1 MGNKTFR
8 KATLWLLVLFAVF
21 LFAPFSSSADD
32 GYDAHFFIRYDS
44 STQTEDGTTSYH
56 PSHYFP
62 VGTTAS
68 DYVYGS
74 GGSDYTSVDGKV
86 LTKSAYVAGA
96 EKIITG
102 GNVNLYDSFGTE
114 ANTEALH
121 KYFKTVYDNILQE
134 PSRDVIQTSIGKAL
148 GAKYA
153 TLYAKGEID
162 VLWYVSKAE
171 SSYVNVDGVVYYVK
185 TGQVVDKPETDSG
198 SVEID
203 GIKNL
208 KGRNFKKGDSWS
220 FAIKADSAD
229 APMPEKSTVS
239 IQPEDDAV
247 EYFTFG
253 EIHFTRADL
262 AGTNSK
268 TFRYTITES
277 GSVANVT
284 NDSAT
289 HTVNVTVSYD
299 RNTKKLSVK
308 AAYLNGG
315 KSGSSAEFN
324 NEYHKPVT
332 SVQGKKVWADSNDRS
347 QMRPEFI
354 TIHLLRNGEEIKTK
368 TVTEANDWKWT
379 FDNLDKFD
387 ANDKE
392 YKYTIKEDTVPFYTS
407 AESKDADGNTVITN
421 TYKPEKLEL
430 KGDSALKV
438 TKVVVGKKSAEPF
451 TFKLTAAE
459 NYGDAVKMPAN
470 TEVKTS
476 DSIPADGAETK
487 SFQPVEITKAGTY
500 QFKVK
505 ETTTTTAGGWDYDN
519 RERTLTVKVADN
531 KGHLEVVDADS
542 TLSATVTNTFTPA
555 VMDGDTAITG
565 LKTLIGRNMLKDEE
579 FNFTLK
585 AGDEA
590 TQKAIDEKDIVLGST
605 NARVSTLADGSTTT
619 FMFGRAEF
627 SKEGEYTFIVTEKDG
642 GKPGMKYDTEGKILK
657 VKVSKEDGVLKA
669 VQMNSP
675 SYKNVYEAAGEY
687 TPAGTKT
694 LLSENG
700 NKLSVKD
707 GQFEF
712 NVYYSGHE
720 DQEPVTT
727 GTTGSGKDAPIH
739 FGTLSYSI
747 SDLEK
752 LVAKGYA
759 DKKVLASGA
768 EYSINYAVTEK
779 ETGNSALQQNTQTQ
793 TFRVVVK
800 DNGTGKLTVES
811 GTGKKLNFENVYK
824 SEKATV
830 NFEGLKVLEGRS
842 LKAGEFTF
850 KVASADAD
858 TPMPEAREAQNK
870 ANGSVNFGTITYGK
884 DDLGDA
890 TEKTFTYKITESGN
904 HPGVSNDTETK
915 TVKVTVKDDGKGH
928 ITAELNPKAAPL
940 FTFNNTYRTT
950 SQDSS
955 VTGQVSIKKAL
966 AGRAMEDGEFHF
978 VLKDEKGKTV
988 GNATNDKDGNIT
1000 FPALTFQNVG
1010 TYNYTVEEVAG
1021 NDSHIT
1027 YDTTSY
1033 RVSAVVTDNLDGT
1046 LKVTWKSGTGTIL
1059 FKNTYSVDPTEATPS
1074 VEKEIIGENPAK
1086 DSTFRF
1092 TLTGTDNAPM
1102 PKGSVDGEKTETI
1115 TGEGQTEFGKI
1126 TFTQAGTYT
1135 YKVTEKLGNEAS
1147 YNYDSTEY
1155 TLTYKVTDV
1164 RGELKAEQSIT
1175 TGGKSANAMVFTNEY
1190 APASMEGDAAITGTK
1205 ELVGRSMQAD
1215 EQFEFT
1221 LKAGDEATQKAIDE
1235 KDIVLT
1241 DTDASLSGMKDGEK
1255 ATFSFGR
1262 AEFSKEGEYTFT
1274 ATEKDGRKAGMT
1286 YDTAAKTFK
1295 VKVFKKNG
1303 VMSTVQENQPT
1314 FKNTYEASGEYTP
1327 AGTKTLLNE
1336 NGNKLSVKDNQF
1348 KFSVYYAGHEE
1359 GEPVITGTTA
1369 GGKDAAIQ
1377 FGKLSYT
1384 ISDLEKLVAKGYAD
1398 KKVLEDGAEYSINY
1412 AVTEN
1417 ATGNSAL
1424 QQNTQVQ
1431 TFRVVVTDNGS
1442 GNLATKSV
1450 YGQKI
1455 AFENLYKS
1463 DKATVNFEGQKVL
1476 EGRKLKA
1483 DEFSFK
1489 FTSDE
1494 ANAPM
1499 PEQTEVQNK
1508 ADGSV
1513 NFGAITYGKN
1523 DLGDATEKTFTYKV
1537 KESGNQ
1543 PGVSNDTETKIVKVT
1558 VKDDG
1563 KGHITAETN
1572 PNTAPLFTFNNTYS
1586 TTSQDSSVTGQ
1597 VQMKKALTGRAL
1609 KDGEFHFVLK
1619 NEAGKEV
1626 GKAVND
1632 KDGNITF
1639 PKLTFKNV
1647 GTYNYTVEEVAGNDR
1662 HITYDTTSYAV
1673 SAVVTDNLDGTLK
1686 VTWNSGTGNIQFRN
1700 TYTVDSTNATPS
1712 VEKKIAGG
1720 NPAKDSTFR
1729 FTLTGKDNAP
1739 MPEGSK
1745 DGVKS
1750 ASITGEGKADFGKI
1764 TFDKAGTYTYKV
1776 SEKIGSESSYNY
1788 DATEY
1793 TLTYKVKDV
1802 DGELKAEKSI
1812 TAGGKSADSM
1822 VFTNKYAPAS
1832 LDGDTALTGTK
1843 TLIGRNML
1851 KDEEFNFTLKA
1862 GDEATQ
1868 KAIDEKDIVLGS
1880 TNARVSILSN
1890 GSTTTFMFG
1899 RAEFAKEG
1907 EYTFL
1912 VTERDGGKPG
1922 MKYDTESKNLK
1933 VKVSKVNGIMTAVQ
1947 EKTPAFKNTYEASG
1961 EYTPEGSKTLL
1972 NENGNKMSVKDDQFK
1987 FSVYYAG
1994 HEDQDPIITGTTGNG
2009 KYAPIHF
2016 GTLSYTI
2023 SGLEKLVAKGYADKK
2038 VLANGAEYSINYGV
2052 TENATGNSA
2061 LQQNTQTQTFRVVVK
2076 DNGTGK
2082 LTVESGT
2089 GKKLNFENVY
2099 KSEKATVNFEG
2110 LKVLEGRSLKAGE
2123 FSFKIASDDANAPM
2137 PEQTEVKNHANGSV
2151 NFGTITYGKNDLG
2164 DATEKT
2170 FTYKVTESGNHPGV
2184 ANDTETKTVKV
2195 TVKDDGKGHI
2205 TAETNPNAAPLF
2217 AFNNTYSTQPM
2228 DSSVTGQ
2235 VQIKKALAGR
2245 SMEEGEFHFVLKNEE
2260 GKTVDNAVND
2270 KDGNITFKKLTFKNV
2285 GTYNYTVEEVAG
2297 NDRHITYDKN
2307 SYNVSAAVTD
2317 NLDGTLKVTW
2327 TSGTGAILFKNTYTV
2342 DPTDATPSVE
2352 KKIAGGNPAKDSTF
2366 RFTLTGKDNAPM
2378 PEGSKDSVKSAS
2390 ITGEGKADFGKIT
2403 FDKAGTYT
2411 YKVAEENGNESS
2423 YNYDSTEYTLTYKVT
2438 DVKGELKAE
2447 QSITAGDKSAD
2458 EMVFTNEYAPASMDG
2473 DTAITG
2479 TKELTGRSMLKDEK
2493 FEFTLK
2499 AGDEETQKAIDEKD
2513 IVLDDTHASLSGM
2526 RDGQKSTFS
2535 FGRAEFSKEGEYT
2548 FTVTEK
2554 DGGKAGM
2561 TYDTKEKTFK
2571 VKVAK
2576 ENGIMTAVQ
2585 EETPTFKNVYEASGE
2600 YTPAGTKTLL
2610 SENGNKLSVKD
2621 NQFKFSVYYAGH
2633 EDQKPVTTG
2642 VTTSGKDAAIHFG
2655 TLSYTVSDLE
2665 KLVAKGYAAKTAKDD
2680 GAEYSIN
2687 YAVTENATGNS
2698 ALQQNTQVQTFRVV
2712 VTDNGSGNLAT
2723 KSVYGQKIA
2732 FENLY
2737 KSDKATV
2744 NFEGQKVLEGRKLK
2758 ADEFSFKFTSD
2769 EANAPMPE
2777 QAEVKNKANG
2787 QISFGTVTYGKDD
2800 LGDETEKTFTYKVKE
2815 SGNRPGVA
2823 NDTETKT
2830 VKVTVK
2836 DDGKGHITAET
2847 DPKTAPL
2854 FAFSNTYSTKP
2865 MDSSV
2870 TDQVQMKKVIVGR
2883 AMEEGEFHF
2892 VLKNEEGKTLDNA
2905 VNDKAGN
2912 ITFDKLTFKKV
2923 GTYNYTVEEVA
2934 GNDRHITYDATPY
2947 TISAIVTDNLDG
2959 TLKVTWKSGTGA
2971 ILFKNTYTPDSTDAA
2986 PSVEKKIAGKNPAKD
3001 STFRFTLTGK
3011 DNAPMPE
3018 GSKDDRKT
3026 VKITGEGKADFGKI
3040 NFTRAGTYTYKVAEE
3055 NGNESSYN
3063 YDSTEYTLTYKV
3075 TDVRGTL
3082 KAEQSITA
3090 GGKSADAMV
3099 FTNKYAPASM
3109 EGDAA
3114 ITGTKELAGR
3124 SMQKNEKFEF
3134 TLKAGDE
3141 ATQKAIDEKDIVLDD
3156 THASLSGMRD
3166 GQKSTFSFGRAEFS
3180 KEGEYTFTVTEKDG
3194 GKTGMT
3200 YDTKEKT
3207 FKVKV
3212 AKENG
3217 IMTAVQ
3223 EETPTFKNVYEASGE
3238 FTPAGTKTLL
3248 SENGNKLSVKDNQ
3261 FKFSVYYAGHT
3272 DGEAVTTGTTG
3283 SGKEAEIHFGKISYT
3298 ISELEK
3304 LVQNGY
3310 ANKVEIDGGTRY
3322 VINYVVTENPSDNDA
3337 MQQNTEAKGV
3347 QVFVE
3352 DNGDGTLSVESE
3364 GADHLDFENRYKSGE
3379 AKVALEGLK
3388 VLEGRSLQAE
3398 EFTFTLTSEDADAPM
3413 PEKSEVK
3420 NDAKGQI
3427 NFGTITYGKDDLG
3440 DATEKT
3446 FTYQVKESGE
3456 QPGVA
3461 NDTETKTVKVTVKD
3475 DGEGHITAETE
3486 PKEAPL
3492 FAFNNTYSTTSKESS
3507 VTDTVKIRKTLTG
3520 RKLKNK
3526 EFTFVLKDKD
3536 GKNVAE
3542 AKNNADGKVTFKS
3555 LTFDEV
3561 GTYNYIVKEVK
3572 GNAKHVTYD
3581 ANAYKVTATVTDNLD
3596 GTLSVKW
3603 STGTKKEIRFYNR
3616 YKTKTVT
3623 SNSNGK
3629 HGGKADNNNIGP
3641 FTGDDSNAD
3650 LYLGLMGASAAVL
3663 AALAGS
3669 RKKRKL

>member
-1 MGNKTFR
+1 M
-8 KATLWLLVLFAVF
+8 LVLFVVF
-21 LFAPFSSSADD
+21 CFAPFSSSADD
-32 GYDAHFFIRYDS
+32 GRAERNVTGTVQAARKAVSSVIGDVEPAPVLGSGYDAHFFIRYDS
-44 STQTEDGTTSYH
+44 STQTEDGTTHYS
-56 PSHYFP
+56 PKHYFP

-68 DYVYGS
+68 GYVYGS

-86 LTKSAYVAGA
+86 LTKSAYVPGA
-96 EKIITG
+96 EAAITG
-102 GNVNLYDSFGTE
+102 GNVNLYDSFD
-114 ANTEALH
+114 TEALH
-121 KYFKTVYDNILQE
+121 TYFKTVYDNILRK
-134 PSRDVIQTSIGKAL
+134 PSRDVIQASIEKAL

-153 TLYAKGEID
+153 AMYAKGEID
-162 VLWYVSKAE
+162 VLWYVSKDE
-171 SSYVNVDGVVYYVK
+171 SPYVNVDGVVYYVK

-198 SVEID
+198 TVEID

-208 KGRNFKKGDSWS
+208 KGRNFKKGDSWN
-220 FAIKADSAD
+220 FAIKADTDD
-229 APMPEKSTVS
+229 APMPEKTTAR
-239 IQPEDDAV
+239 IQPEDGAV

-253 EIHFTRADL
+253 EIRFTRADL
-262 AGTNSK
+262 KGSNSR

-277 GSVANVT
+277 GSEANVT
-284 NDSAT
+284 NDSAS

-299 RNTKKLSVK
+299 RNKSKLSAK
-308 AAYLNGG
+308 AEYLNGG

-332 SVQGKKVWADSNDRS
+332 RVQVEKVWSDSNDRS
-347 QMRPEFI
+347 QMRPESI

-368 TVTEANDWKWT
+368 TVTEADDWKWT

-407 AESKDADGNTVITN
+407 AESTDADGNTVITN

-430 KGDSALKV
+430 KGDAALKV

-500 QFKVK
+500 KFKVK

-555 VMDGDTAITG
+555 VMDGDTAIIG

-585 AGDEA
+585 AGDAA

-642 GKPGMKYDTEGKILK
+642 GKPGMKYDTEGKVLK

-694 LLSENG
+694 LLNENG

-720 DQEPVTT
+720 DREPVTT

-739 FGTLSYSI
+739 FGTLSYTI

-759 DKKVLASGA
+759 DKKVLANGA
-768 EYSINYAVTEK
+768 EYSINYTVTEK

-793 TFRVVVK
+793 TFRVVMK
-800 DNGTGKLTVES
+800 DNGTGKLTVKS
-811 GTGKKLNFENVYK
+811 GTGKKLNFENEYK

-830 NFEGLKVLEGRS
+830 NFEGLKVLEGRN
-842 LKAGEFTF
+842 LKADEFTF
-850 KVASADAD
+850 KVTSDDADA
-858 TPMPEAREAQNK
+858 PMPKAREAQNR
-870 ANGSVNFGTITYGK
+870 ANGSVNFGTVTYGK

-890 TEKTFTYKITESGN
+890 TEKTFTYKVSESGN
-904 HPGVSNDTETK
+904 HPGVSNDTATK

-928 ITAELNPKAAPL
+928 ITAETDPKAAPL
-940 FTFNNTYRTT
+940 FTFNNTYSTAP
-950 SQDSS
+950 QDSS
-955 VTGQVSIKKAL
+955 VTGQI
-966 AGRAMEDGEFHF
+966 
-978 VLKDEKGKTV
+978 
-988 GNATNDKDGNIT
+988 
-1000 FPALTFQNVG
+1000 
-1010 TYNYTVEEVAG
+1010 
-1021 NDSHIT
+1021 
-1027 YDTTSY
+1027 
-1033 RVSAVVTDNLDGT
+1033 
-1046 LKVTWKSGTGTIL
+1046 
-1059 FKNTYSVDPTEATPS
+1059 
-1074 VEKEIIGENPAK
+1074 
-1086 DSTFRF
+1086 
-1092 TLTGTDNAPM
+1092 
-1102 PKGSVDGEKTETI
+1102 
-1115 TGEGQTEFGKI
+1115 
-1126 TFTQAGTYT
+1126 
-1135 YKVTEKLGNEAS
+1135 
-1147 YNYDSTEY
+1147 
-1155 TLTYKVTDV
+1155 
-1164 RGELKAEQSIT
+1164 
-1175 TGGKSANAMVFTNEY
+1175 
-1190 APASMEGDAAITGTK
+1190 
-1205 ELVGRSMQAD
+1205 
-1215 EQFEFT
+1215 
-1221 LKAGDEATQKAIDE
+1221 
-1235 KDIVLT
+1235 
-1241 DTDASLSGMKDGEK
+1241 
-1255 ATFSFGR
+1255 
-1262 AEFSKEGEYTFT
+1262 
-1274 ATEKDGRKAGMT
+1274 
-1286 YDTAAKTFK
+1286 
-1295 VKVFKKNG
+1295 
-1303 VMSTVQENQPT
+1303 
-1314 FKNTYEASGEYTP
+1314 
-1327 AGTKTLLNE
+1327 
-1336 NGNKLSVKDNQF
+1336 
-1348 KFSVYYAGHEE
+1348 
-1359 GEPVITGTTA
+1359 
-1369 GGKDAAIQ
+1369 
-1377 FGKLSYT
+1377 
-1384 ISDLEKLVAKGYAD
+1384 
-1398 KKVLEDGAEYSINY
+1398 
-1412 AVTEN
+1412 
-1417 ATGNSAL
+1417 
-1424 QQNTQVQ
+1424 
-1431 TFRVVVTDNGS
+1431 
-1442 GNLATKSV
+1442 
-1450 YGQKI
+1450 
-1455 AFENLYKS
+1455 
-1463 DKATVNFEGQKVL
+1463 
-1476 EGRKLKA
+1476 
-1483 DEFSFK
+1483 
-1489 FTSDE
+1489 
-1494 ANAPM
+1494 
-1499 PEQTEVQNK
+1499 
-1508 ADGSV
+1508 
-1513 NFGAITYGKN
+1513 
-1523 DLGDATEKTFTYKV
+1523 
-1537 KESGNQ
+1537 
-1543 PGVSNDTETKIVKVT
+1543 
-1558 VKDDG
+1558 
-1563 KGHITAETN
+1563 
-1572 PNTAPLFTFNNTYS
+1572 
-1586 TTSQDSSVTGQ
+1586 
-1597 VQMKKALTGRAL
+1597 QMKKALTGRAL

-1639 PKLTFKNV
+1639 SKLTFRNV
-1647 GTYNYTVEEVAGNDR
+1647 GTYNYTVEEVPGNDR

-1686 VTWNSGTGNIQFRN
+1686 VTWKSGTGNIQFRN
-1700 TYTVDSTNATPS
+1700 TYTVDSTNVTPS
-1712 VEKKIAGG
+1712 VEKKISGKQ
-1720 NPAKDSTFR
+1720 PAKDSAFH
-1729 FTLTGKDNAP
+1729 FIITGTDNAP

-1745 DGVKS
+1745 NGKKS
-1750 ASITGEGKADFGKI
+1750 VSITGEGKADFGKI
-1764 TFDKAGTYTYKV
+1764 TFSQAGTYTYKV
-1776 SEKIGSESSYNY
+1776 TEKIGSESSYDY

-1793 TLTYKVKDV
+1793 ALTYKVKDV
-1802 DGELKAEKSI
+1802 DGKLKAEKSI
-1812 TAGGKSADSM
+1812 TAGGKSADRM

-1880 TNARVSILSN
+1880 TNARVSTLAD

-1912 VTERDGGKPG
+1912 VTEKDGGKPG
-1922 MKYDTESKNLK
+1922 MKYDTESKTLK
-1933 VKVSKVNGIMTAVQ
+1933 VKVSKENGIMTAVQ

-1961 EYTPEGSKTLL
+1961 EYTPAGSKTLL
-1972 NENGNKMSVKDDQFK
+1972 NENGNKMSVKDNQFK

-1994 HEDQDPIITGTTGNG
+1994 HEDLDPVITGTTGNG

-2023 SGLEKLVAKGYADKK
+2023 SDLEKLVAKGYADKK
-2038 VLANGAEYSINYGV
+2038 VLENGAEYSINYAV

-2076 DNGTGK
+2076 DNG
-2082 LTVESGT
+2082 SGNLAAKSIY
-2089 GKKLNFENVY
+2089 GQKIAFENLY
-2099 KSEKATVNFEG
+2099 KSDKATVNLAG
-2110 LKVLEGRSLKAGE
+2110 QKVLEGRTMKADE
-2123 FSFKIASDDANAPM
+2123 FSFKVTSDEANAPM
-2137 PEQTEVKNHANGSV
+2137 PEQTEVQNKADGSV
-2151 NFGTITYGKNDLG
+2151 NFGAITYGKNDLG

-2170 FTYKVTESGNHPGV
+2170 FTYKVKEYGNRPGVSNDTETKTVKVTVKDDGKGHITAETDPNTAPLFTFNNTYSTTSQESSVTGQVSIKKALAGRGMEDGEFHFVLKDENGKTVGNAVNDKAGNITFDKLTFKNAGTYNYTVEEVAGNDRHITYDATPYTISAIVTDNLDGTLKVTWKSGTGAILFKNTYTPDSTDAAPSVEKKIAGKNPAKNSTFHFTLTGKDNAPMPEGSKDGRKTVKITGEGKADFGKINFTRAGTYTYKVAEENGNESSYNYDSTEYTLTYKVTDVRGTLKAEQSITAGGKSADAMVFTNKYAPASMEGDAAITGTKELVGRSMLKDEKFEFVLKAGDAETQKAIDEKDIVLNDTNASLSGMKDGEKATFSFGRAEFSKEGEYTFTVTEKDGGKAGMTYDDNEKVLKVKVAKKNGVMTAVQEETPAFRNTYEAAGEYTPEGTKTLLSEKKNKLTIKAGEFKFSVYYAGHEDQKPVTTGVTTSGKDAAIHFGTLSYTVSDLEKLVAKGYAAKTAKDDGAEYSINYVVTENETDNSALQQNTQSTPFRVVVKDNAGGKLSVESGTGKKLDFENEYKSEKAAVSFEGLKVLEGRKLNADEFTFHVTSDDENAPMPEQPEVKNKANGRISFGTVTYGKDDLGDETEKTFTYKVKESGNRPGV

-2205 TAETNPNAAPLF
+2205 TAETDPKTAPLF
-2217 AFNNTYSTQPM
+2217 AFNNTYSTKPM
-2228 DSSVTGQ
+2228 DSAVTGQ

-2260 GKTVDNAVND
+2260 GKTLDNAVND
-2270 KDGNITFKKLTFKNV
+2270 KDGNITFKKLTFKKV

-2378 PEGSKDSVKSAS
+2378 PEGSKDGKKSTSVM
-2390 ITGEGKADFGKIT
+2390 GEGKADFGKIT

-2423 YNYDSTEYTLTYKVT
+2423 YNYDSNEYTLIYKVK

-2479 TKELTGRSMLKDEK
+2479 TKELAGRSMQKDEK

-2499 AGDEETQKAIDEKD
+2499 AGDETTQKAIDEKD
-2513 IVLDDTHASLSGM
+2513 IVLDDTSASLSGM

-2576 ENGIMTAVQ
+2576 ENGV
-2585 EETPTFKNVYEASGE
+2585 
-2600 YTPAGTKTLL
+2600 
-2610 SENGNKLSVKD
+2610 
-2621 NQFKFSVYYAGH
+2621 
-2633 EDQKPVTTG
+2633 
-2642 VTTSGKDAAIHFG
+2642 
-2655 TLSYTVSDLE
+2655 
-2665 KLVAKGYAAKTAKDD
+2665 
-2680 GAEYSIN
+2680 
-2687 YAVTENATGNS
+2687 
-2698 ALQQNTQVQTFRVV
+2698 
-2712 VTDNGSGNLAT
+2712 
-2723 KSVYGQKIA
+2723 
-2732 FENLY
+2732 
-2737 KSDKATV
+2737 
-2744 NFEGQKVLEGRKLK
+2744 
-2758 ADEFSFKFTSD
+2758 
-2769 EANAPMPE
+2769 
-2777 QAEVKNKANG
+2777 
-2787 QISFGTVTYGKDD
+2787 
-2800 LGDETEKTFTYKVKE
+2800 
-2815 SGNRPGVA
+2815 
-2823 NDTETKT
+2823 
-2830 VKVTVK
+2830 
-2836 DDGKGHITAET
+2836 
-2847 DPKTAPL
+2847 
-2854 FAFSNTYSTKP
+2854 
-2865 MDSSV
+2865 
-2870 TDQVQMKKVIVGR
+2870 
-2883 AMEEGEFHF
+2883 
-2892 VLKNEEGKTLDNA
+2892 
-2905 VNDKAGN
+2905 
-2912 ITFDKLTFKKV
+2912 
-2923 GTYNYTVEEVA
+2923 
-2934 GNDRHITYDATPY
+2934 
-2947 TISAIVTDNLDG
+2947 
-2959 TLKVTWKSGTGA
+2959 
-2971 ILFKNTYTPDSTDAA
+2971 
-2986 PSVEKKIAGKNPAKD
+2986 
-3001 STFRFTLTGK
+3001 
-3011 DNAPMPE
+3011 
-3018 GSKDDRKT
+3018 
-3026 VKITGEGKADFGKI
+3026 
-3040 NFTRAGTYTYKVAEE
+3040 
-3055 NGNESSYN
+3055 
-3063 YDSTEYTLTYKV
+3063 
-3075 TDVRGTL
+3075 
-3082 KAEQSITA
+3082 
-3090 GGKSADAMV
+3090 
-3099 FTNKYAPASM
+3099 
-3109 EGDAA
+3109 
-3114 ITGTKELAGR
+3114 
-3124 SMQKNEKFEF
+3124 
-3134 TLKAGDE
+3134 
-3141 ATQKAIDEKDIVLDD
+3141 
-3156 THASLSGMRD
+3156 
-3166 GQKSTFSFGRAEFS
+3166 
-3180 KEGEYTFTVTEKDG
+3180 
-3194 GKTGMT
+3194 
-3200 YDTKEKT
+3200 
-3207 FKVKV
+3207 
-3212 AKENG
+3212 
-3217 IMTAVQ
+3217 MTAVQ

-3283 SGKEAEIHFGKISYT
+3283 SGKDAEIGFGKLTYT
-3298 ISELEK
+3298 ISGLEK
-3304 LVQNGY
+3304 LVAKGY
-3310 ANKVEIDGGTRY
+3310 ADKAELDNGARYYID
-3322 VINYVVTENPSDNDA
+3322 YVVVENASENNA
-3337 MQQNTEAKGV
+3337 LQANTQAPT
-3347 QVFVE
+3347 FRVE
-3352 DNGDGTLSVESE
+3352 VTDNGDGTLT
-3364 GADHLDFENRYKSGE
+3364 AD
-3379 AKVALEGLK
+3379 
-3388 VLEGRSLQAE
+3388 
-3398 EFTFTLTSEDADAPM
+3398 
-3413 PEKSEVK
+3413 
-3420 NDAKGQI
+3420 
-3427 NFGTITYGKDDLG
+3427 
-3440 DATEKT
+3440 
-3446 FTYQVKESGE
+3446 
-3456 QPGVA
+3456 
-3461 NDTETKTVKVTVKD
+3461 
-3475 DGEGHITAETE
+3475 
-3486 PKEAPL
+3486 
-3492 FAFNNTYSTTSKESS
+3492 SKESS

-3572 GNAKHVTYD
+3572 GNAKRVSYD
-3581 ANAYKVTATVTDNLD
+3581 ANAYNVTATVTDNLD

-3603 STGTKKEIRFYNR
+3603 STGTKKEIHFYNR
-3616 YKTKTVT
+3616 YKKKTVT
-3623 SNSNGK
+3623 PNPSGK

-3650 LYLGLMGASAAVL
+3650 LYLGLMGASAAIL

>member
-1 MGNKTFR
+1 MGNKISR

-96 EKIITG
+96 EKVITE
-102 GNVNLYDSFGTE
+102 GNVNLYDSFDTE
-114 ANTEALH
+114 TNTEALH
-121 KYFKTVYDNILQE
+121 KYFKTVYDNILQK

-239 IQPEDDAV
+239 IQPDDDAV

-253 EIHFTRADL
+253 EVHFTRADL
-262 AGTNSK
+262 KGASSK

-347 QMRPEFI
+347 QMRPESI

-368 TVTEANDWKWT
+368 MVTEANDWKWT

-430 KGDSALKV
+430 KGDSALKI

-459 NYGDAVKMPAN
+459 NYGGAVKMPAN

-720 DQEPVTT
+720 DREPVTT

-739 FGTLSYSI
+739 FGTLSYTI

-850 KVASADAD
+850 KVAPADAD

-890 TEKTFTYKITESGN
+890 TEKAFTYKITESGN
-904 HPGVSNDTETK
+904 HPGVANDTETK

-928 ITAELNPKAAPL
+928 ITAETDP
-940 FTFNNTYRTT
+940 
-950 SQDSS
+950 
-955 VTGQVSIKKAL
+955 
-966 AGRAMEDGEFHF
+966 
-978 VLKDEKGKTV
+978 
-988 GNATNDKDGNIT
+988 NA
-1000 FPALTFQNVG
+1000 
-1010 TYNYTVEEVAG
+1010 
-1021 NDSHIT
+1021 
-1027 YDTTSY
+1027 
-1033 RVSAVVTDNLDGT
+1033 
-1046 LKVTWKSGTGTIL
+1046 
-1059 FKNTYSVDPTEATPS
+1059 
-1074 VEKEIIGENPAK
+1074 
-1086 DSTFRF
+1086 
-1092 TLTGTDNAPM
+1092 
-1102 PKGSVDGEKTETI
+1102 
-1115 TGEGQTEFGKI
+1115 
-1126 TFTQAGTYT
+1126 
-1135 YKVTEKLGNEAS
+1135 
-1147 YNYDSTEY
+1147 
-1155 TLTYKVTDV
+1155 
-1164 RGELKAEQSIT
+1164 
-1175 TGGKSANAMVFTNEY
+1175 
-1190 APASMEGDAAITGTK
+1190 
-1205 ELVGRSMQAD
+1205 
-1215 EQFEFT
+1215 
-1221 LKAGDEATQKAIDE
+1221 
-1235 KDIVLT
+1235 
-1241 DTDASLSGMKDGEK
+1241 
-1255 ATFSFGR
+1255 
-1262 AEFSKEGEYTFT
+1262 
-1274 ATEKDGRKAGMT
+1274 
-1286 YDTAAKTFK
+1286 
-1295 VKVFKKNG
+1295 
-1303 VMSTVQENQPT
+1303 
-1314 FKNTYEASGEYTP
+1314 
-1327 AGTKTLLNE
+1327 
-1336 NGNKLSVKDNQF
+1336 
-1348 KFSVYYAGHEE
+1348 
-1359 GEPVITGTTA
+1359 
-1369 GGKDAAIQ
+1369 
-1377 FGKLSYT
+1377 
-1384 ISDLEKLVAKGYAD
+1384 
-1398 KKVLEDGAEYSINY
+1398 
-1412 AVTEN
+1412 
-1417 ATGNSAL
+1417 
-1424 QQNTQVQ
+1424 
-1431 TFRVVVTDNGS
+1431 
-1442 GNLATKSV
+1442 
-1450 YGQKI
+1450 
-1455 AFENLYKS
+1455 
-1463 DKATVNFEGQKVL
+1463 
-1476 EGRKLKA
+1476 
-1483 DEFSFK
+1483 
-1489 FTSDE
+1489 
-1494 ANAPM
+1494 
-1499 PEQTEVQNK
+1499 
-1508 ADGSV
+1508 
-1513 NFGAITYGKN
+1513 
-1523 DLGDATEKTFTYKV
+1523 
-1537 KESGNQ
+1537 
-1543 PGVSNDTETKIVKVT
+1543 
-1558 VKDDG
+1558 
-1563 KGHITAETN
+1563 
-1572 PNTAPLFTFNNTYS
+1572 APLFTFNNTYS

-1647 GTYNYTVEEVAGNDR
+1647 GTYNYTVEEVPGNDR
-1662 HITYDTTSYAV
+1662 HITYDTTSYSV

-1712 VEKKIAGG
+1712 VEKKISGKQ
-1720 NPAKDSTFR
+1720 PAKDSTFH
-1729 FTLTGKDNAP
+1729 FTIIGTDNAP

-1745 DGVKS
+1745 DGTKS
-1750 ASITGEGKADFGKI
+1750 AAITGEGKADFGKI

-1812 TAGGKSADSM
+1812 TAGGKSADAMVFTNKYAPASLDGDTALTGTKTLIGRNMLKDEEFNFTLKAGDEATQKAIDEKDIVLGSTNARVSTLSNGSTTTFMFGRAEFAKEGEYTFLVTERDGGKPGMKYDTESKTLKVKVSKVNGIMTAVQEKTPAFKNTYEASGEYTPEGSKTLLNENGNKMSVKDDQFKFSVYYAGHEDQDSVITGTTGNGKYASIHFGTLSYTISDLEKLVAKGYADKKVLEDGAEYSINYAVTENAPKNSALQQNTQVQTFRVVVTDNGSGNLAAKSTYGQKIAFENLYKSDKATVNFEGQKVLEGRKLKADEFSFKFTSDEANAPMPEQTEVQNKADGSVSFGAITYGKNDLGDATEKTFTYKVKEYGNRPGVSNDTETKIVKVTVKDDGKGHITAETDPNTAPLFTFNNTYSTASQDSSVTGQVSIKKALAGRGMEDGEFHFVLKNEAGKEIGKAVNDKDGNITFPKLTFKNVGTYNYTVEEVPGNDRHITYDTTSYAVSAVVTDNLDGTLKVTWKSGTGNIQFRNTYTVDSTNVTPSVEKKISGKQPAKDSTFHFTITGTDNAPMPEGGKEGKKSVSITGEGKADFGKITFSQAGTYTYKATEKIGSESSYDYDATEYTLTYKVKDVDGKLKAEKSITAGGISADSM

-1880 TNARVSILSN
+1880 TNARVSTLAD

-1912 VTERDGGKPG
+1912 VTEKDGGKPG
-1922 MKYDTESKNLK
+1922 MKYDTESKTLK
-1933 VKVSKVNGIMTAVQ
+1933 VKVSKENGIMTAVQ

-1961 EYTPEGSKTLL
+1961 EYTPAGSKTLL

-1994 HEDQDPIITGTTGNG
+1994 HEDLDPVITGTTGNG

-2023 SGLEKLVAKGYADKK
+2023 SDVEKLVAKGYADKK
-2038 VLANGAEYSINYGV
+2038 VRENGAEYSINYTV

-2076 DNGTGK
+2076 DHGTGE

-2089 GKKLNFENVY
+2089 GNKLNFENEY
-2099 KSEKATVNFEG
+2099 KSGKATVNFEG
-2110 LKVLEGRSLKAGE
+2110 LKVLEGRMLKADE
-2123 FSFKIASDDANAPM
+2123 FTFKIASDDANAPM
-2137 PEQTEVKNHANGSV
+2137 PKQTEVKNRANGSV
-2151 NFGTITYGKNDLG
+2151 NFGTITYGKDNLG

-2195 TVKDDGKGHI
+2195 TVTDDGKGHI
-2205 TAETNPNAAPLF
+2205 TAEMNPKAAPLF
-2217 AFNNTYSTQPM
+2217 TFNNTYSTTSEE
-2228 DSSVTGQ
+2228 SSVTGQ
-2235 VQIKKALAGR
+2235 VSIKKALAGR
-2245 SMEEGEFHFVLKNEE
+2245 TMEDGEFHFVLKDEN
-2260 GKTVDNAVND
+2260 GKTVGNAVND
-2270 KDGNITFKKLTFKNV
+2270 KAGNIIFDKLTFKNV
-2285 GTYNYTVEEVAG
+2285 GTYNYTVEEV
-2297 NDRHITYDKN
+2297 
-2307 SYNVSAAVTD
+2307 
-2317 NLDGTLKVTW
+2317 
-2327 TSGTGAILFKNTYTV
+2327 
-2342 DPTDATPSVE
+2342 P
-2352 KKIAGGNPAKDSTF
+2352 
-2366 RFTLTGKDNAPM
+2366 
-2378 PEGSKDSVKSAS
+2378 
-2390 ITGEGKADFGKIT
+2390 
-2403 FDKAGTYT
+2403 
-2411 YKVAEENGNESS
+2411 
-2423 YNYDSTEYTLTYKVT
+2423 
-2438 DVKGELKAE
+2438 
-2447 QSITAGDKSAD
+2447 
-2458 EMVFTNEYAPASMDG
+2458 
-2473 DTAITG
+2473 
-2479 TKELTGRSMLKDEK
+2479 
-2493 FEFTLK
+2493 
-2499 AGDEETQKAIDEKD
+2499 
-2513 IVLDDTHASLSGM
+2513 
-2526 RDGQKSTFS
+2526 
-2535 FGRAEFSKEGEYT
+2535 
-2548 FTVTEK
+2548 
-2554 DGGKAGM
+2554 
-2561 TYDTKEKTFK
+2561 
-2571 VKVAK
+2571 
-2576 ENGIMTAVQ
+2576 
-2585 EETPTFKNVYEASGE
+2585 
-2600 YTPAGTKTLL
+2600 
-2610 SENGNKLSVKD
+2610 
-2621 NQFKFSVYYAGH
+2621 
-2633 EDQKPVTTG
+2633 
-2642 VTTSGKDAAIHFG
+2642 
-2655 TLSYTVSDLE
+2655 
-2665 KLVAKGYAAKTAKDD
+2665 
-2680 GAEYSIN
+2680 
-2687 YAVTENATGNS
+2687 
-2698 ALQQNTQVQTFRVV
+2698 
-2712 VTDNGSGNLAT
+2712 
-2723 KSVYGQKIA
+2723 
-2732 FENLY
+2732 
-2737 KSDKATV
+2737 
-2744 NFEGQKVLEGRKLK
+2744 
-2758 ADEFSFKFTSD
+2758 
-2769 EANAPMPE
+2769 
-2777 QAEVKNKANG
+2777 
-2787 QISFGTVTYGKDD
+2787 
-2800 LGDETEKTFTYKVKE
+2800 
-2815 SGNRPGVA
+2815 
-2823 NDTETKT
+2823 
-2830 VKVTVK
+2830 
-2836 DDGKGHITAET
+2836 
-2847 DPKTAPL
+2847 
-2854 FAFSNTYSTKP
+2854 
-2865 MDSSV
+2865 
-2870 TDQVQMKKVIVGR
+2870 
-2883 AMEEGEFHF
+2883 
-2892 VLKNEEGKTLDNA
+2892 
-2905 VNDKAGN
+2905 
-2912 ITFDKLTFKKV
+2912 
-2923 GTYNYTVEEVA
+2923 

-2947 TISAIVTDNLDG
+2947 TISAVVTDNLDG

-2986 PSVEKKIAGKNPAKD
+2986 PSVEKKIAGKKPAKN
-3001 STFRFTLTGK
+3001 STFHFTLTGK

-3018 GSKDDRKT
+3018 GSKDGRKT

-3040 NFTRAGTYTYKVAEE
+3040 TFDKAGTYTYKVAEE

-3114 ITGTKELAGR
+3114 ITGTKELVGR
-3124 SMQKNEKFEF
+3124 SMLKDEKFEF
-3134 TLKAGDE
+3134 VLKAGNAE
-3141 ATQKAIDEKDIVLDD
+3141 TQKAIDEKEIVLDD
-3156 THASLSGMRD
+3156 TNASLSGMKD
-3166 GQKSTFSFGRAEFS
+3166 GEKATFSFGRAEFS

-3194 GKTGMT
+3194 GKAGMT
-3200 YDTKEKT
+3200 YDDNEKVL
-3207 FKVKV
+3207 KVKV
-3212 AKENG
+3212 SKKNG

-3223 EETPTFKNVYEASGE
+3223 EETPAFRNTYEAAGE
-3238 FTPAGTKTLL
+3238 YTPEGTKTLL
-3248 SENGNKLSVKDNQ
+3248 SEKKNKLTIKAGE
-3261 FKFSVYYAGHT
+3261 FKFSVYYAGHE
-3272 DGEAVTTGTTG
+3272 DQKPVTTGVTT
-3283 SGKEAEIHFGKISYT
+3283 SGKDAAIHFGTLSYT
-3298 ISELEK
+3298 VSDLEELVTK
-3304 LVQNGY
+3304 GY
-3310 ANKVEIDGGTRY
+3310 ADKAELDNGARYYID
-3322 VINYVVTENPSDNDA
+3322 YVVVENASENNA
-3337 MQQNTEAKGV
+3337 LQANTQAPT
-3347 QVFVE
+3347 FRVE
-3352 DNGDGTLSVESE
+3352 VTDNGDGTLTAESE
-3364 GADHLDFENRYKSGE
+3364 EGSKLAFENLYKSDKATVHFNGQ
-3379 AKVALEGLK
+3379 K
-3388 VLEGRSLQAE
+3388 VLEGRPLKAD
-3398 EFTFTLTSEDADAPM
+3398 EFTFNVTSNDETAPM
-3413 PEKSEVK
+3413 PEKTEVK
-3420 NDAKGQI
+3420 NEEGGNID
-3427 NFGTITYGKDDLG
+3427 FGTITYGKDDLG

-3542 AKNNADGKVTFKS
+3542 AKNNADGSVAFKS

-3561 GTYNYIVKEVK
+3561 GTYNYTVKEVK
-3572 GNAKHVTYD
+3572 GNAKRVSYD
-3581 ANAYKVTATVTDNLD
+3581 TNAYNVTATVTDNLD

-3603 STGTKKEIRFYNR
+3603 STGTKKEIHFYNR
-3616 YKTKTVT
+3616 YKKKTVT
-3623 SNSNGK
+3623 PNPSGK

>member
-1 MGNKTFR
+1 MGNKISR

-44 STQTEDGTTSYH
+44 STQTEDGTTHYS
-56 PSHYFP
+56 PKHYFP

-68 DYVYGS
+68 GYVYGS

-86 LTKSAYVAGA
+86 LTKSAYVPGA
-96 EKIITG
+96 EAAITG
-102 GNVNLYDSFGTE
+102 GNVNLYDSFD
-114 ANTEALH
+114 TEALH
-121 KYFKTVYDNILQE
+121 TYFKTVYDNILQE
-134 PSRDVIQTSIGKAL
+134 PSRDVIQASIEKAL

-153 TLYAKGEID
+153 AMYAKGEID

-185 TGQVVDKPETDSG
+185 SGQVVDKPETDS
-198 SVEID
+198 STVEID

-208 KGRNFKKGDSWS
+208 KGRNFKKRDSWN
-220 FAIKADSAD
+220 FAIQADTDD
-229 APMPEKSTVS
+229 APMPEKTTAR

-253 EIHFTRADL
+253 EIRFTRADL
-262 AGTNSK
+262 KGANSK

-284 NDSAT
+284 NDSAS

-299 RNTKKLSVK
+299 RNKRKLSAK
-308 AAYLNGG
+308 AEYMNGG

-332 SVQGKKVWADSNDRS
+332 RVQVEKVWSDSNDRS
-347 QMRPEFI
+347 QMRPESI

-368 TVTEANDWKWT
+368 TVTEADDWKWM

-407 AESKDADGNTVITN
+407 AESTDADGNTVITN

-430 KGDSALKV
+430 KGDAALKV

-500 QFKVK
+500 KFKVK

-555 VMDGDTAITG
+555 VMDGDTAIIG

-585 AGDEA
+585 AGDAA

-642 GKPGMKYDTEGKILK
+642 GKPGMKYDTEGKVLK

-694 LLSENG
+694 LLNENG

-720 DQEPVTT
+720 DREPVTT

-739 FGTLSYSI
+739 FGTLSYTI

-759 DKKVLASGA
+759 DKKVLANGA

-793 TFRVVVK
+793 TFRVVMK
-800 DNGTGKLTVES
+800 DNGTGKLTVKS
-811 GTGKKLNFENVYK
+811 GTGKKLNFENEYK

-830 NFEGLKVLEGRS
+830 NFEGLKVLEGRN
-842 LKAGEFTF
+842 LKADEFTF
-850 KVASADAD
+850 KVTSDDADA
-858 TPMPEAREAQNK
+858 PMPKAREAQNR
-870 ANGSVNFGTITYGK
+870 ANGSVNFGTVTYGK

-890 TEKTFTYKITESGN
+890 TEKTFTYKVIESGKQ
-904 HPGVSNDTETK
+904 PGVSNDTETK
-915 TVKVTVKDDGKGH
+915 IVKVTVKDDGKSH
-928 ITAELNPKAAPL
+928 ITAELDPKAAPL
-940 FTFNNTYRTT
+940 FTFNNTYSTT
-950 SQDSS
+950 SRESS

-978 VLKDEKGKTV
+978 VLKDENGKTV
-988 GNATNDKDGNIT
+988 GEGTNDKDGNIS
-1000 FPALTFQNVG
+1000 FPALTFKSVG

-1027 YDTTSY
+1027 YDATPY
-1033 RVSAVVTDNLDGT
+1033 KVSAVVTDNLDGT
-1046 LKVTWKSGTGTIL
+1046 LKVTWKSGTGAIL
-1059 FKNTYSVDPTEATPS
+1059 FKNTYTVDPTDAAPS
-1074 VEKEIIGENPAK
+1074 VEKKITGGNPAK
-1086 DSTFRF
+1086 DNTFRF

-1115 TGEGQTEFGKI
+1115 TGEGQTDFGKI
-1126 TFTQAGTYT
+1126 TFTRAGTYT
-1135 YKVTEKLGNEAS
+1135 YKVTEELGNEAS

-1175 TGGKSANAMVFTNEY
+1175 AGGKSADSMVFTNEY

-1205 ELVGRSMQAD
+1205 ELVGRSMLAGETFD
-1215 EQFEFT
+1215 FA

-1241 DTDASLSGMKDGEK
+1241 DTDASLSGMKNGEK

-1274 ATEKDGRKAGMT
+1274 VTEKDGGKAGMT
-1286 YDTAAKTFK
+1286 YDTEAKTFK

-1303 VMSTVQENQPT
+1303 VMRTVQENKPT

-1327 AGTKTLLNE
+1327 AGSKTLLNE

-1348 KFSVYYAGHEE
+1348 KFSVYYAGHED
-1359 GEPVITGTTA
+1359 GEPVITGTTT

-1417 ATGNSAL
+1417 APKNSAL

-1442 GNLATKSV
+1442 GNLAAKST

-1513 NFGAITYGKN
+1513 SFGAITYGKN

-1537 KESGNQ
+1537 KEYGNR
-1543 PGVSNDTETKIVKVT
+1543 PGVSNDTETKI
-1558 VKDDG
+1558 
-1563 KGHITAETN
+1563 
-1572 PNTAPLFTFNNTYS
+1572 
-1586 TTSQDSSVTGQ
+1586 
-1597 VQMKKALTGRAL
+1597 
-1609 KDGEFHFVLK
+1609 
-1619 NEAGKEV
+1619 
-1626 GKAVND
+1626 
-1632 KDGNITF
+1632 
-1639 PKLTFKNV
+1639 
-1647 GTYNYTVEEVAGNDR
+1647 
-1662 HITYDTTSYAV
+1662 
-1673 SAVVTDNLDGTLK
+1673 
-1686 VTWNSGTGNIQFRN
+1686 
-1700 TYTVDSTNATPS
+1700 
-1712 VEKKIAGG
+1712 
-1720 NPAKDSTFR
+1720 
-1729 FTLTGKDNAP
+1729 
-1739 MPEGSK
+1739 
-1745 DGVKS
+1745 
-1750 ASITGEGKADFGKI
+1750 
-1764 TFDKAGTYTYKV
+1764 
-1776 SEKIGSESSYNY
+1776 
-1788 DATEY
+1788 
-1793 TLTYKVKDV
+1793 
-1802 DGELKAEKSI
+1802 
-1812 TAGGKSADSM
+1812 
-1822 VFTNKYAPAS
+1822 
-1832 LDGDTALTGTK
+1832 
-1843 TLIGRNML
+1843 
-1851 KDEEFNFTLKA
+1851 
-1862 GDEATQ
+1862 
-1868 KAIDEKDIVLGS
+1868 
-1880 TNARVSILSN
+1880 
-1890 GSTTTFMFG
+1890 
-1899 RAEFAKEG
+1899 
-1907 EYTFL
+1907 
-1912 VTERDGGKPG
+1912 
-1922 MKYDTESKNLK
+1922 
-1933 VKVSKVNGIMTAVQ
+1933 
-1947 EKTPAFKNTYEASG
+1947 
-1961 EYTPEGSKTLL
+1961 
-1972 NENGNKMSVKDDQFK
+1972 
-1987 FSVYYAG
+1987 
-1994 HEDQDPIITGTTGNG
+1994 
-2009 KYAPIHF
+2009 
-2016 GTLSYTI
+2016 
-2023 SGLEKLVAKGYADKK
+2023 
-2038 VLANGAEYSINYGV
+2038 
-2052 TENATGNSA
+2052 
-2061 LQQNTQTQTFRVVVK
+2061 
-2076 DNGTGK
+2076 
-2082 LTVESGT
+2082 
-2089 GKKLNFENVY
+2089 
-2099 KSEKATVNFEG
+2099 
-2110 LKVLEGRSLKAGE
+2110 
-2123 FSFKIASDDANAPM
+2123 
-2137 PEQTEVKNHANGSV
+2137 
-2151 NFGTITYGKNDLG
+2151 
-2164 DATEKT
+2164 
-2170 FTYKVTESGNHPGV
+2170 
-2184 ANDTETKTVKV
+2184 
-2195 TVKDDGKGHI
+2195 
-2205 TAETNPNAAPLF
+2205 
-2217 AFNNTYSTQPM
+2217 
-2228 DSSVTGQ
+2228 
-2235 VQIKKALAGR
+2235 
-2245 SMEEGEFHFVLKNEE
+2245 
-2260 GKTVDNAVND
+2260 
-2270 KDGNITFKKLTFKNV
+2270 
-2285 GTYNYTVEEVAG
+2285 
-2297 NDRHITYDKN
+2297 
-2307 SYNVSAAVTD
+2307 
-2317 NLDGTLKVTW
+2317 
-2327 TSGTGAILFKNTYTV
+2327 
-2342 DPTDATPSVE
+2342 
-2352 KKIAGGNPAKDSTF
+2352 
-2366 RFTLTGKDNAPM
+2366 
-2378 PEGSKDSVKSAS
+2378 
-2390 ITGEGKADFGKIT
+2390 
-2403 FDKAGTYT
+2403 
-2411 YKVAEENGNESS
+2411 
-2423 YNYDSTEYTLTYKVT
+2423 
-2438 DVKGELKAE
+2438 
-2447 QSITAGDKSAD
+2447 
-2458 EMVFTNEYAPASMDG
+2458 
-2473 DTAITG
+2473 
-2479 TKELTGRSMLKDEK
+2479 
-2493 FEFTLK
+2493 
-2499 AGDEETQKAIDEKD
+2499 
-2513 IVLDDTHASLSGM
+2513 
-2526 RDGQKSTFS
+2526 
-2535 FGRAEFSKEGEYT
+2535 
-2548 FTVTEK
+2548 
-2554 DGGKAGM
+2554 
-2561 TYDTKEKTFK
+2561 
-2571 VKVAK
+2571 
-2576 ENGIMTAVQ
+2576 
-2585 EETPTFKNVYEASGE
+2585 
-2600 YTPAGTKTLL
+2600 
-2610 SENGNKLSVKD
+2610 
-2621 NQFKFSVYYAGH
+2621 
-2633 EDQKPVTTG
+2633 
-2642 VTTSGKDAAIHFG
+2642 
-2655 TLSYTVSDLE
+2655 
-2665 KLVAKGYAAKTAKDD
+2665 
-2680 GAEYSIN
+2680 
-2687 YAVTENATGNS
+2687 
-2698 ALQQNTQVQTFRVV
+2698 
-2712 VTDNGSGNLAT
+2712 
-2723 KSVYGQKIA
+2723 
-2732 FENLY
+2732 
-2737 KSDKATV
+2737 
-2744 NFEGQKVLEGRKLK
+2744 
-2758 ADEFSFKFTSD
+2758 
-2769 EANAPMPE
+2769 
-2777 QAEVKNKANG
+2777 
-2787 QISFGTVTYGKDD
+2787 
-2800 LGDETEKTFTYKVKE
+2800 
-2815 SGNRPGVA
+2815 
-2823 NDTETKT
+2823 

-2865 MDSSV
+2865 MDSAV
-2870 TDQVQMKKVIVGR
+2870 TGQVQIKKALAGR
-2883 AMEEGEFHF
+2883 SMEEGEFHF
-2892 VLKNEEGKTLDNA
+2892 VLKNEEGKTVGNA

-2912 ITFDKLTFKKV
+2912 IIFDKLTFKNV
-2923 GTYNYTVEEVA
+2923 GTYNYTVEEVP

-2947 TISAIVTDNLDG
+2947 TISAVVTDNLDG

-2986 PSVEKKIAGKNPAKD
+2986 PSVEKKIAGKKPAKN
-3001 STFRFTLTGK
+3001 STFHFTLTGK

-3018 GSKDDRKT
+3018 GSKDGRKT

-3040 NFTRAGTYTYKVAEE
+3040 TFDKAGTYTYKVAEE

-3114 ITGTKELAGR
+3114 ITGTKELVGR
-3124 SMQKNEKFEF
+3124 SMLKDEKFEF
-3134 TLKAGDE
+3134 VLKAGNAE
-3141 ATQKAIDEKDIVLDD
+3141 TQKAIDEKEIVLDD
-3156 THASLSGMRD
+3156 TNASLSGMKD
-3166 GQKSTFSFGRAEFS
+3166 GEKATFSFGRAEFS

-3194 GKTGMT
+3194 GKAGMT
-3200 YDTKEKT
+3200 YDDNEKVL
-3207 FKVKV
+3207 KVKV
-3212 AKENG
+3212 SKKNG

-3223 EETPTFKNVYEASGE
+3223 EETPAFRNTYEAAGE
-3238 FTPAGTKTLL
+3238 YTPEGTKTLL
-3248 SENGNKLSVKDNQ
+3248 SEKKNKLTIKAGE
-3261 FKFSVYYAGHT
+3261 FKFSVYYAGHE
-3272 DGEAVTTGTTG
+3272 DQKPVTTGVTT
-3283 SGKEAEIHFGKISYT
+3283 SGKDAAIHFGTLSYT
-3298 ISELEK
+3298 VSDLEELVTK
-3304 LVQNGY
+3304 GY
-3310 ANKVEIDGGTRY
+3310 ADKAELDNGARYYID
-3322 VINYVVTENPSDNDA
+3322 YVVVENASENNA
-3337 MQQNTEAKGV
+3337 LQANTQAPT
-3347 QVFVE
+3347 FRVE
-3352 DNGDGTLSVESE
+3352 VTDNGDGTLTAESE
-3364 GADHLDFENRYKSGE
+3364 EGSKLAFENLYKSDKATVHFNGQ
-3379 AKVALEGLK
+3379 K
-3388 VLEGRSLQAE
+3388 VLEGRPLKAD
-3398 EFTFTLTSEDADAPM
+3398 EFTFNVTSNDETAPM
-3413 PEKSEVK
+3413 PEKTEVK
-3420 NDAKGQI
+3420 NEEGGNID
-3427 NFGTITYGKDDLG
+3427 FGTITYGKDDLG

-3542 AKNNADGKVTFKS
+3542 AKNNADGSVAFKS

-3561 GTYNYIVKEVK
+3561 GTYNYTVKEVK
-3572 GNAKHVTYD
+3572 GNAKRVSYD
-3581 ANAYKVTATVTDNLD
+3581 TNAYNVTATVTDNLD

-3603 STGTKKEIRFYNR
+3603 STGTKKEIHFYNR
-3616 YKTKTVT
+3616 YKKKTVT
-3623 SNSNGK
+3623 PNPSGK

>member
-1 MGNKTFR
+1 MGNKISR
-8 KATLWLLVLFAVF
+8 KATLWLLVLFVVF
-21 LFAPFSSSADD
+21 CFAPFSSSADD

-44 STQTEDGTTSYH
+44 STQTEDGTTHYS
-56 PSHYFP
+56 PKHYFP

-68 DYVYGS
+68 GYVYGS

-86 LTKSAYVAGA
+86 LTKSAYVPGA
-96 EKIITG
+96 EAVITG
-102 GNVNLYDSFGTE
+102 GNVNLYDSFD
-114 ANTEALH
+114 TEALH
-121 KYFKTVYDNILQE
+121 TYFKTVYNNILQE
-134 PSRDVIQTSIGKAL
+134 PSRDVIQTSIEKAL

-153 TLYAKGEID
+153 TMYAKGEID

-208 KGRNFKKGDSWS
+208 KGRNFKKGDSWN

-253 EIHFTRADL
+253 KIHFTRADL
-262 AGTNSK
+262 KGANSK

-308 AAYLNGG
+308 AAYLNNG

-347 QMRPEFI
+347 QMRPESI

-476 DSIPADGAETK
+476 DNIPADGAETK

-590 TQKAIDEKDIVLGST
+590 TQKDIDEKDIVLGST

-642 GKPGMKYDTEGKILK
+642 GKPGMKYDTQGKILK

-675 SYKNVYEAAGEY
+675 SYKNVYEATGEY

-694 LLSENG
+694 LLNENG

-720 DQEPVTT
+720 DREPVTT
-727 GTTGSGKDAPIH
+727 GTIGSGKDAPIH
-739 FGTLSYSI
+739 FGTLSYTI

-759 DKKVLASGA
+759 DKKVLENGA
-768 EYSINYAVTEK
+768 EYSINYTVTEK

-793 TFRVVVK
+793 TFRVVMK
-800 DNGTGKLTVES
+800 DNGTGKLTVKS
-811 GTGKKLNFENVYK
+811 GTGKKLNFENEYK

-830 NFEGLKVLEGRS
+830 NFEGLKVLEGRN
-842 LKAGEFTF
+842 LKADEFTF
-850 KVASADAD
+850 KVTSDDADA
-858 TPMPEAREAQNK
+858 PMPKAREAQNR
-870 ANGSVNFGTITYGK
+870 ANGSVNFGTVTYGK

-890 TEKTFTYKITESGN
+890 TEKTFTYKVSESGN
-904 HPGVSNDTETK
+904 HPGVSNDTATK

-928 ITAELNPKAAPL
+928 ITAETDPKAAPL
-940 FTFNNTYRTT
+940 FTFNNTYSTAP
-950 SQDSS
+950 QDSS

-966 AGRAMEDGEFHF
+966 AGRTMEDGEFRF
-978 VLKDEKGKTV
+978 VLKDENGKTV
-988 GNATNDKDGNIT
+988 GEGTNDKDGNIS
-1000 FPALTFQNVG
+1000 FPALTFKNVG

-1027 YDTTSY
+1027 YDATPY
-1033 RVSAVVTDNLDGT
+1033 KVSAVVTDNLDGT
-1046 LKVTWKSGTGTIL
+1046 LKVTWKSGTGAIL
-1059 FKNTYSVDPTEATPS
+1059 FKNTYRVDPTDVAPS
-1074 VEKEIIGENPAK
+1074 VEKKITGENPAK

-1092 TLTGTDNAPM
+1092 TLTGTGNAPM

-1115 TGEGQTEFGKI
+1115 AGEGQTDFGKI
-1126 TFTQAGTYT
+1126 TFTRAGTYT
-1135 YKVTEKLGNEAS
+1135 YKVTEELGNETS

-1175 TGGKSANAMVFTNEY
+1175 AGGKSADSMVFTNEY

-1205 ELVGRSMQAD
+1205 ELVGRSMLDGETFDFA
-1215 EQFEFT
+1215 

-1274 ATEKDGRKAGMT
+1274 VTEKDGGKAGMT
-1286 YDTAAKTFK
+1286 YDTEAKTFK

-1303 VMSTVQENQPT
+1303 VMSTVQENKPT

-1327 AGTKTLLNE
+1327 AGSKTLLNE

-1348 KFSVYYAGHEE
+1348 KFSVYYAGHED
-1359 GEPVITGTTA
+1359 GEPVITGTTTA
-1369 GGKDAAIQ
+1369 GKDAAIQ

-1398 KKVLEDGAEYSINY
+1398 KKVLADGAEYSINY

-1442 GNLATKSV
+1442 GKLAAKST

-1537 KESGNQ
+1537 KEYGNR
-1543 PGVSNDTETKIVKVT
+1543 PGVRNDTETKIVKVT

-1563 KGHITAETN
+1563 KGHITAETD

-1586 TTSQDSSVTGQ
+1586 TTSRESSVTGH
-1597 VQMKKALTGRAL
+1597 VSIKKALAGRAME
-1609 KDGEFHFVLK
+1609 DGEFHFVLK
-1619 NEAGKEV
+1619 
-1626 GKAVND
+1626 
-1632 KDGNITF
+1632 
-1639 PKLTFKNV
+1639 
-1647 GTYNYTVEEVAGNDR
+1647 
-1662 HITYDTTSYAV
+1662 
-1673 SAVVTDNLDGTLK
+1673 
-1686 VTWNSGTGNIQFRN
+1686 
-1700 TYTVDSTNATPS
+1700 
-1712 VEKKIAGG
+1712 
-1720 NPAKDSTFR
+1720 
-1729 FTLTGKDNAP
+1729 
-1739 MPEGSK
+1739 
-1745 DGVKS
+1745 
-1750 ASITGEGKADFGKI
+1750 
-1764 TFDKAGTYTYKV
+1764 
-1776 SEKIGSESSYNY
+1776 
-1788 DATEY
+1788 
-1793 TLTYKVKDV
+1793 
-1802 DGELKAEKSI
+1802 
-1812 TAGGKSADSM
+1812 
-1822 VFTNKYAPAS
+1822 
-1832 LDGDTALTGTK
+1832 
-1843 TLIGRNML
+1843 
-1851 KDEEFNFTLKA
+1851 DEN
-1862 GDEATQ
+1862 
-1868 KAIDEKDIVLGS
+1868 
-1880 TNARVSILSN
+1880 
-1890 GSTTTFMFG
+1890 
-1899 RAEFAKEG
+1899 
-1907 EYTFL
+1907 
-1912 VTERDGGKPG
+1912 
-1922 MKYDTESKNLK
+1922 
-1933 VKVSKVNGIMTAVQ
+1933 
-1947 EKTPAFKNTYEASG
+1947 
-1961 EYTPEGSKTLL
+1961 
-1972 NENGNKMSVKDDQFK
+1972 
-1987 FSVYYAG
+1987 
-1994 HEDQDPIITGTTGNG
+1994 
-2009 KYAPIHF
+2009 
-2016 GTLSYTI
+2016 
-2023 SGLEKLVAKGYADKK
+2023 
-2038 VLANGAEYSINYGV
+2038 
-2052 TENATGNSA
+2052 
-2061 LQQNTQTQTFRVVVK
+2061 
-2076 DNGTGK
+2076 
-2082 LTVESGT
+2082 
-2089 GKKLNFENVY
+2089 
-2099 KSEKATVNFEG
+2099 
-2110 LKVLEGRSLKAGE
+2110 
-2123 FSFKIASDDANAPM
+2123 
-2137 PEQTEVKNHANGSV
+2137 
-2151 NFGTITYGKNDLG
+2151 
-2164 DATEKT
+2164 
-2170 FTYKVTESGNHPGV
+2170 
-2184 ANDTETKTVKV
+2184 
-2195 TVKDDGKGHI
+2195 
-2205 TAETNPNAAPLF
+2205 
-2217 AFNNTYSTQPM
+2217 
-2228 DSSVTGQ
+2228 
-2235 VQIKKALAGR
+2235 
-2245 SMEEGEFHFVLKNEE
+2245 
-2260 GKTVDNAVND
+2260 GKTV
-2270 KDGNITFKKLTFKNV
+2270 G
-2285 GTYNYTVEEVAG
+2285 
-2297 NDRHITYDKN
+2297 
-2307 SYNVSAAVTD
+2307 
-2317 NLDGTLKVTW
+2317 
-2327 TSGTGAILFKNTYTV
+2327 
-2342 DPTDATPSVE
+2342 
-2352 KKIAGGNPAKDSTF
+2352 
-2366 RFTLTGKDNAPM
+2366 
-2378 PEGSKDSVKSAS
+2378 
-2390 ITGEGKADFGKIT
+2390 
-2403 FDKAGTYT
+2403 
-2411 YKVAEENGNESS
+2411 
-2423 YNYDSTEYTLTYKVT
+2423 
-2438 DVKGELKAE
+2438 
-2447 QSITAGDKSAD
+2447 
-2458 EMVFTNEYAPASMDG
+2458 
-2473 DTAITG
+2473 
-2479 TKELTGRSMLKDEK
+2479 
-2493 FEFTLK
+2493 
-2499 AGDEETQKAIDEKD
+2499 
-2513 IVLDDTHASLSGM
+2513 
-2526 RDGQKSTFS
+2526 
-2535 FGRAEFSKEGEYT
+2535 
-2548 FTVTEK
+2548 
-2554 DGGKAGM
+2554 
-2561 TYDTKEKTFK
+2561 
-2571 VKVAK
+2571 
-2576 ENGIMTAVQ
+2576 
-2585 EETPTFKNVYEASGE
+2585 
-2600 YTPAGTKTLL
+2600 
-2610 SENGNKLSVKD
+2610 
-2621 NQFKFSVYYAGH
+2621 
-2633 EDQKPVTTG
+2633 
-2642 VTTSGKDAAIHFG
+2642 
-2655 TLSYTVSDLE
+2655 
-2665 KLVAKGYAAKTAKDD
+2665 
-2680 GAEYSIN
+2680 
-2687 YAVTENATGNS
+2687 
-2698 ALQQNTQVQTFRVV
+2698 
-2712 VTDNGSGNLAT
+2712 
-2723 KSVYGQKIA
+2723 
-2732 FENLY
+2732 
-2737 KSDKATV
+2737 
-2744 NFEGQKVLEGRKLK
+2744 
-2758 ADEFSFKFTSD
+2758 
-2769 EANAPMPE
+2769 
-2777 QAEVKNKANG
+2777 
-2787 QISFGTVTYGKDD
+2787 
-2800 LGDETEKTFTYKVKE
+2800 
-2815 SGNRPGVA
+2815 
-2823 NDTETKT
+2823 
-2830 VKVTVK
+2830 
-2836 DDGKGHITAET
+2836 
-2847 DPKTAPL
+2847 
-2854 FAFSNTYSTKP
+2854 
-2865 MDSSV
+2865 
-2870 TDQVQMKKVIVGR
+2870 
-2883 AMEEGEFHF
+2883 
-2892 VLKNEEGKTLDNA
+2892 NA

-3114 ITGTKELAGR
+3114 ITGTKELVGR
-3124 SMQKNEKFEF
+3124 SMLKDEKFEF
-3134 TLKAGDE
+3134 VLKAGDAE
-3141 ATQKAIDEKDIVLDD
+3141 TQKAIDEKDIVLDD
-3156 THASLSGMRD
+3156 TNASLSGMKD
-3166 GQKSTFSFGRAEFS
+3166 GEKATFSFGRAEFS

-3194 GKTGMT
+3194 GKAGMT
-3200 YDTKEKT
+3200 YDDNEKVL
-3207 FKVKV
+3207 KVKV
-3212 AKENG
+3212 AKKNG
-3217 IMTAVQ
+3217 VMTAVQ
-3223 EETPTFKNVYEASGE
+3223 EETPAFRNTYEAAGE
-3238 FTPAGTKTLL
+3238 YTPEGTKTLL
-3248 SENGNKLSVKDNQ
+3248 SEKKNKLTIKAGE
-3261 FKFSVYYAGHT
+3261 FKFSVYYAGHE
-3272 DGEAVTTGTTG
+3272 DQKPVTTGVTT
-3283 SGKEAEIHFGKISYT
+3283 SGKDAAIHFGTLSYT
-3298 ISELEK
+3298 VSDLEK
-3304 LVQNGY
+3304 LVAKGY
-3310 ANKVEIDGGTRY
+3310 ADKAELDNGARYYID
-3322 VINYVVTENPSDNDA
+3322 YVVVENASENNA
-3337 MQQNTEAKGV
+3337 LQANTQAPT
-3347 QVFVE
+3347 FRVE
-3352 DNGDGTLSVESE
+3352 VTDNGDGTLTAESE
-3364 GADHLDFENRYKSGE
+3364 EGLKLAFENLYKSDKATVHFNGQ
-3379 AKVALEGLK
+3379 K
-3388 VLEGRSLQAE
+3388 VLEGRPLKAD
-3398 EFTFTLTSEDADAPM
+3398 EFTFNVTSDEENAPM
-3413 PEKSEVK
+3413 PEKTEVK
-3420 NDAKGQI
+3420 NEEGGNID
-3427 NFGTITYGKDDLG
+3427 FGTITYGKDDLG

-3542 AKNNADGKVTFKS
+3542 AKNNADGSVAFKS

-3561 GTYNYIVKEVK
+3561 GTYNYTVKEVK
-3572 GNAKHVTYD
+3572 GNAKRVSYD
-3581 ANAYKVTATVTDNLD
+3581 ANAYQVTATVTDNLD

-3603 STGTKKEIRFYNR
+3603 STGTKKEIHFYNR
-3616 YKTKTVT
+3616 YKKKTVT
-3623 SNSNGK
+3623 PNPSGK

-3650 LYLGLMGASAAVL
+3650 LYLGLMGASAAIL

>member
-1 MGNKTFR
+1 MGNKISR

-21 LFAPFSSSADD
+21 CFAPFSSSADD
-32 GYDAHFFIRYDS
+32 GYGAHFFIRYDS
-44 STQTEDGTTSYH
+44 STQTEDGTTQYS
-56 PSHYFP
+56 PKHYFP

-86 LTKSAYVAGA
+86 LTKTAYVPNGDA
-96 EKIITG
+96 IITG
-102 GNVNLYDSFGTE
+102 GNVNLYDSFDTE
-114 ANTEALH
+114 TNTEALH
-121 KYFKTVYDNILQE
+121 KYFETVYNNILQE
-134 PSRDVIQTSIGKAL
+134 PSRDVIQTSIEKAL
-148 GAKYA
+148 GTKYA

-162 VLWYVSKAE
+162 VLWYVTKDYSP
-171 SSYVNVDGVVYYVK
+171 YVNVDGVVYYVK

-208 KGRNFKKGDSWS
+208 KGRNFKKGDSWN

-262 AGTNSK
+262 AGANSK

-284 NDSAT
+284 NDSVT

-347 QMRPEFI
+347 QMRPESI
-354 TIHLLRNGEEIKTK
+354 TIHLLRNGKEIKTK

-687 TPAGTKT
+687 TPEGTKT

-739 FGTLSYSI
+739 FGTLSYTI

-858 TPMPEAREAQNK
+858 APMPEAREAQNK
-870 ANGSVNFGTITYGK
+870 ANGRVNFGTLTYGK
-884 DDLGDA
+884 DDLGDE
-890 TEKTFTYKITESGN
+890 TEKTFTYKVTESGN

-928 ITAELNPKAAPL
+928 ITAEMDPKAAPL

-955 VTGQVSIKKAL
+955 VTGQISIKKAL

-1046 LKVTWKSGTGTIL
+1046 LKVTWTGGTGTIL
-1059 FKNTYSVDPTEATPS
+1059 FKNTYSVDPTDATPS
-1074 VEKEIIGENPAK
+1074 VEKKIIGENPAK

-1115 TGEGQTEFGKI
+1115 TGEGQTDFGKI
-1126 TFTQAGTYT
+1126 TFTRAGTYT

-1147 YNYDSTEY
+1147 YNYDFTEY

-1235 KDIVLT
+1235 KDIVLD
-1241 DTDASLSGMKDGEK
+1241 DTNASLSGMKDGEK

-1274 ATEKDGRKAGMT
+1274 VTEKDGGKAGMT
-1286 YDTAAKTFK
+1286 YDDNEKVLK
-1295 VKVFKKNG
+1295 VKVSKKDG
-1303 VMSTVQENQPT
+1303 VMTAVQEETPA
-1314 FKNTYEASGEYTP
+1314 FRNTYEAAGEYTP
-1327 AGTKTLLNE
+1327 EGTKTLLSE
-1336 NGNKLSVKDNQF
+1336 KKNKLTVKGGEF
-1348 KFSVYYAGHEE
+1348 KFSVYYAGHEDQK
-1359 GEPVITGTTA
+1359 PVTTGVTTS
-1369 GGKDAAIQ
+1369 GKDAPIH
-1377 FGKLSYT
+1377 FGTLSYT
-1384 ISDLEKLVAKGYAD
+1384 VSDLEAMVAKGYAS
-1398 KKVLEDGAEYSINY
+1398 KTEKEDGAEYSINY
-1412 AVTEN
+1412 VVTEN

-1424 QQNTQVQ
+1424 QQNTQS
-1431 TFRVVVTDNGS
+1431 TPFRVVVKDNAGGRLSVES
-1442 GNLATKSV
+1442 GTGKKLD
-1450 YGQKI
+1450 
-1455 AFENLYKS
+1455 FENEYKS
-1463 DKATVNFEGQKVL
+1463 EKATVSFEGLKVL
-1476 EGRKLKA
+1476 EGRKLNA
-1483 DEFSFK
+1483 DEFTFHV
-1489 FTSDE
+1489 TSDDE
-1494 ANAPM
+1494 NAPM
-1499 PEQTEVQNK
+1499 PEQTEVKNK
-1508 ADGSV
+1508 ANGQIS
-1513 NFGAITYGKN
+1513 FGTITYGKD
-1523 DLGDATEKTFTYKV
+1523 DLGDETEKTFTYKV
-1537 KESGNQ
+1537 KESGN
-1543 PGVSNDTETKIVKVT
+1543 
-1558 VKDDG
+1558 
-1563 KGHITAETN
+1563 
-1572 PNTAPLFTFNNTYS
+1572 
-1586 TTSQDSSVTGQ
+1586 
-1597 VQMKKALTGRAL
+1597 R
-1609 KDGEFHFVLK
+1609 
-1619 NEAGKEV
+1619 
-1626 GKAVND
+1626 
-1632 KDGNITF
+1632 
-1639 PKLTFKNV
+1639 
-1647 GTYNYTVEEVAGNDR
+1647 
-1662 HITYDTTSYAV
+1662 
-1673 SAVVTDNLDGTLK
+1673 
-1686 VTWNSGTGNIQFRN
+1686 
-1700 TYTVDSTNATPS
+1700 
-1712 VEKKIAGG
+1712 
-1720 NPAKDSTFR
+1720 
-1729 FTLTGKDNAP
+1729 
-1739 MPEGSK
+1739 
-1745 DGVKS
+1745 
-1750 ASITGEGKADFGKI
+1750 
-1764 TFDKAGTYTYKV
+1764 
-1776 SEKIGSESSYNY
+1776 
-1788 DATEY
+1788 
-1793 TLTYKVKDV
+1793 
-1802 DGELKAEKSI
+1802 
-1812 TAGGKSADSM
+1812 
-1822 VFTNKYAPAS
+1822 
-1832 LDGDTALTGTK
+1832 
-1843 TLIGRNML
+1843 
-1851 KDEEFNFTLKA
+1851 
-1862 GDEATQ
+1862 
-1868 KAIDEKDIVLGS
+1868 
-1880 TNARVSILSN
+1880 
-1890 GSTTTFMFG
+1890 
-1899 RAEFAKEG
+1899 
-1907 EYTFL
+1907 
-1912 VTERDGGKPG
+1912 
-1922 MKYDTESKNLK
+1922 
-1933 VKVSKVNGIMTAVQ
+1933 
-1947 EKTPAFKNTYEASG
+1947 
-1961 EYTPEGSKTLL
+1961 
-1972 NENGNKMSVKDDQFK
+1972 
-1987 FSVYYAG
+1987 
-1994 HEDQDPIITGTTGNG
+1994 
-2009 KYAPIHF
+2009 
-2016 GTLSYTI
+2016 
-2023 SGLEKLVAKGYADKK
+2023 
-2038 VLANGAEYSINYGV
+2038 
-2052 TENATGNSA
+2052 
-2061 LQQNTQTQTFRVVVK
+2061 
-2076 DNGTGK
+2076 
-2082 LTVESGT
+2082 
-2089 GKKLNFENVY
+2089 
-2099 KSEKATVNFEG
+2099 
-2110 LKVLEGRSLKAGE
+2110 
-2123 FSFKIASDDANAPM
+2123 
-2137 PEQTEVKNHANGSV
+2137 
-2151 NFGTITYGKNDLG
+2151 
-2164 DATEKT
+2164 
-2170 FTYKVTESGNHPGV
+2170 PGV

-2479 TKELTGRSMLKDEK
+2479 TKELTGRSM
-2493 FEFTLK
+2493 
-2499 AGDEETQKAIDEKD
+2499 
-2513 IVLDDTHASLSGM
+2513 
-2526 RDGQKSTFS
+2526 
-2535 FGRAEFSKEGEYT
+2535 
-2548 FTVTEK
+2548 
-2554 DGGKAGM
+2554 
-2561 TYDTKEKTFK
+2561 
-2571 VKVAK
+2571 
-2576 ENGIMTAVQ
+2576 
-2585 EETPTFKNVYEASGE
+2585 
-2600 YTPAGTKTLL
+2600 
-2610 SENGNKLSVKD
+2610 VKD
-2621 NQFKFSVYYAGH
+2621 
-2633 EDQKPVTTG
+2633 
-2642 VTTSGKDAAIHFG
+2642 
-2655 TLSYTVSDLE
+2655 
-2665 KLVAKGYAAKTAKDD
+2665 
-2680 GAEYSIN
+2680 
-2687 YAVTENATGNS
+2687 
-2698 ALQQNTQVQTFRVV
+2698 
-2712 VTDNGSGNLAT
+2712 
-2723 KSVYGQKIA
+2723 
-2732 FENLY
+2732 
-2737 KSDKATV
+2737 
-2744 NFEGQKVLEGRKLK
+2744 
-2758 ADEFSFKFTSD
+2758 
-2769 EANAPMPE
+2769 
-2777 QAEVKNKANG
+2777 
-2787 QISFGTVTYGKDD
+2787 
-2800 LGDETEKTFTYKVKE
+2800 
-2815 SGNRPGVA
+2815 
-2823 NDTETKT
+2823 
-2830 VKVTVK
+2830 
-2836 DDGKGHITAET
+2836 
-2847 DPKTAPL
+2847 
-2854 FAFSNTYSTKP
+2854 
-2865 MDSSV
+2865 
-2870 TDQVQMKKVIVGR
+2870 
-2883 AMEEGEFHF
+2883 
-2892 VLKNEEGKTLDNA
+2892 
-2905 VNDKAGN
+2905 
-2912 ITFDKLTFKKV
+2912 
-2923 GTYNYTVEEVA
+2923 
-2934 GNDRHITYDATPY
+2934 
-2947 TISAIVTDNLDG
+2947 
-2959 TLKVTWKSGTGA
+2959 
-2971 ILFKNTYTPDSTDAA
+2971 
-2986 PSVEKKIAGKNPAKD
+2986 
-3001 STFRFTLTGK
+3001 
-3011 DNAPMPE
+3011 
-3018 GSKDDRKT
+3018 
-3026 VKITGEGKADFGKI
+3026 
-3040 NFTRAGTYTYKVAEE
+3040 
-3055 NGNESSYN
+3055 
-3063 YDSTEYTLTYKV
+3063 
-3075 TDVRGTL
+3075 
-3082 KAEQSITA
+3082 
-3090 GGKSADAMV
+3090 
-3099 FTNKYAPASM
+3099 
-3109 EGDAA
+3109 
-3114 ITGTKELAGR
+3114 
-3124 SMQKNEKFEF
+3124 EKFEF

-3194 GKTGMT
+3194 GKAGMT
-3200 YDTKEKT
+3200 YDTKEKI

-3223 EETPTFKNVYEASGE
+3223 EETPTFKNIYEASGE
-3238 FTPAGTKTLL
+3238 YTPAGTKTLL

-3283 SGKEAEIHFGKISYT
+3283 SGKDAEIGFGKLTYT
-3298 ISELEK
+3298 ISDLEK
-3304 LVQNGY
+3304 LVAKGY
-3310 ANKVEIDGGTRY
+3310 ADKAELDNGARYYID
-3322 VINYVVTENPSDNDA
+3322 YVVIENASDNSA
-3337 MQQNTEAKGV
+3337 LQANTQAPT
-3347 QVFVE
+3347 FRVE
-3352 DNGDGTLSVESE
+3352 VTDNGDGTLTAESE
-3364 GADHLDFENRYKSGE
+3364 EGSKLAFENLYKSDKATVHFNGQ
-3379 AKVALEGLK
+3379 K
-3388 VLEGRSLQAE
+3388 VLEGRPLKAD
-3398 EFTFTLTSEDADAPM
+3398 EFTFNVTSDEGNAPM
-3413 PEKSEVK
+3413 PEKTEVK
-3420 NDAKGQI
+3420 NEEGGNVD
-3427 NFGTITYGKDDLG
+3427 FGTITYGKDDLG
-3440 DATEKT
+3440 DETEKT
-3446 FTYQVKESGE
+3446 FTYQVKEAGE
-3456 QPGVA
+3456 RPGVA

-3492 FAFNNTYSTTSKESS
+3492 FAFNNTYSTTSKDSS

-3526 EFTFVLKDKD
+3526 EFTFVLKDQG

-3561 GTYNYIVKEVK
+3561 GTYNYTVKEVK

-3581 ANAYKVTATVTDNLD
+3581 ANAYNVTATVTDNLD

-3616 YKTKTVT
+3616 YKTKTVK

-3629 HGGKADNNNIGP
+3629 HGGKDDNNNIGP
-3641 FTGDDSNAD
+3641 FTGDDSNTD
-3650 LYLGLMGASAAVL
+3650 LYLGLLGASAAVL

>member
-1 MGNKTFR
+1 MGNKISR

-21 LFAPFSSSADD
+21 CFAPFSSSADD
-32 GYDAHFFIRYDS
+32 GYGAHFFIRYDS
-44 STQTEDGTTSYH
+44 STQTEDGTTQYS
-56 PSHYFP
+56 PKHYFP

-86 LTKSAYVAGA
+86 LTKTAYVPNGDA
-96 EKIITG
+96 IITG
-102 GNVNLYDSFGTE
+102 GNVNLYDSFDTE
-114 ANTEALH
+114 TNTEALH
-121 KYFKTVYDNILQE
+121 KYFETVYNNILQE
-134 PSRDVIQTSIGKAL
+134 PSRDVIQTSIEKAL
-148 GAKYA
+148 GTKYA

-162 VLWYVSKAE
+162 VLWYVTKDYSP
-171 SSYVNVDGVVYYVK
+171 YVNVDGVVYYVK

-208 KGRNFKKGDSWS
+208 KGRNFKKGDSWN

-262 AGTNSK
+262 AGANSK

-284 NDSAT
+284 NDSVT

-347 QMRPEFI
+347 QMRPESI
-354 TIHLLRNGEEIKTK
+354 TIHLLRNGKEIKTK

-687 TPAGTKT
+687 TPEGTKT

-739 FGTLSYSI
+739 FGTLSYTI

-858 TPMPEAREAQNK
+858 APMPEAREAQNK
-870 ANGSVNFGTITYGK
+870 ANGRVNFGTITYGK
-884 DDLGDA
+884 NDLGDA
-890 TEKTFTYKITESGN
+890 TEKTFTYKVTESGN

-928 ITAELNPKAAPL
+928 ITAEMDPKAAPL

-955 VTGQVSIKKAL
+955 VTGQISIKKAL

-1046 LKVTWKSGTGTIL
+1046 LKVTWTGGTGTIL
-1059 FKNTYSVDPTEATPS
+1059 FKNTYSVDPTDATPS
-1074 VEKEIIGENPAK
+1074 VEKKIIGENPAK

-1115 TGEGQTEFGKI
+1115 TGEGQTDFGKI
-1126 TFTQAGTYT
+1126 TFTRAGTYT

-1147 YNYDSTEY
+1147 YNYDFTEY

-1235 KDIVLT
+1235 KDIVLD
-1241 DTDASLSGMKDGEK
+1241 DTNASLSGMKDGEK

-1274 ATEKDGRKAGMT
+1274 VTEKDGGKAGMT
-1286 YDTAAKTFK
+1286 YDDNEKVLK
-1295 VKVFKKNG
+1295 VKVSKKDG
-1303 VMSTVQENQPT
+1303 VMTAVQEETPA
-1314 FKNTYEASGEYTP
+1314 FRNTYEAAGEYTP
-1327 AGTKTLLNE
+1327 EGTKTLLSE
-1336 NGNKLSVKDNQF
+1336 KKNKLTVKGGEF
-1348 KFSVYYAGHEE
+1348 KFSVYYAGHEDQK
-1359 GEPVITGTTA
+1359 PVTTGVTTS
-1369 GGKDAAIQ
+1369 GKDAAIH
-1377 FGKLSYT
+1377 FGTLSYT
-1384 ISDLEKLVAKGYAD
+1384 VSDLEKLVTKGYAA
-1398 KKVLEDGAEYSINY
+1398 KTAKEDGAEYSINY
-1412 AVTEN
+1412 VVTEN

-1424 QQNTQVQ
+1424 QQNTQS
-1431 TFRVVVTDNGS
+1431 TPFRVVVKDNAGGRLSVES
-1442 GNLATKSV
+1442 GTGKKLD
-1450 YGQKI
+1450 
-1455 AFENLYKS
+1455 FENEYKS
-1463 DKATVNFEGQKVL
+1463 EKATVSFEGLKVL
-1476 EGRKLKA
+1476 EGRKLNA
-1483 DEFSFK
+1483 DEFTFHV
-1489 FTSDE
+1489 TSDDE
-1494 ANAPM
+1494 NAPM
-1499 PEQTEVQNK
+1499 PEQTEVKNK
-1508 ADGSV
+1508 ANGQIS
-1513 NFGAITYGKN
+1513 FGTITYGKD
-1523 DLGDATEKTFTYKV
+1523 DLGDETEKTFTYKV
-1537 KESGNQ
+1537 KESGN
-1543 PGVSNDTETKIVKVT
+1543 
-1558 VKDDG
+1558 
-1563 KGHITAETN
+1563 
-1572 PNTAPLFTFNNTYS
+1572 
-1586 TTSQDSSVTGQ
+1586 
-1597 VQMKKALTGRAL
+1597 R
-1609 KDGEFHFVLK
+1609 
-1619 NEAGKEV
+1619 
-1626 GKAVND
+1626 
-1632 KDGNITF
+1632 
-1639 PKLTFKNV
+1639 
-1647 GTYNYTVEEVAGNDR
+1647 
-1662 HITYDTTSYAV
+1662 
-1673 SAVVTDNLDGTLK
+1673 
-1686 VTWNSGTGNIQFRN
+1686 
-1700 TYTVDSTNATPS
+1700 
-1712 VEKKIAGG
+1712 
-1720 NPAKDSTFR
+1720 
-1729 FTLTGKDNAP
+1729 
-1739 MPEGSK
+1739 
-1745 DGVKS
+1745 
-1750 ASITGEGKADFGKI
+1750 
-1764 TFDKAGTYTYKV
+1764 
-1776 SEKIGSESSYNY
+1776 
-1788 DATEY
+1788 
-1793 TLTYKVKDV
+1793 
-1802 DGELKAEKSI
+1802 
-1812 TAGGKSADSM
+1812 
-1822 VFTNKYAPAS
+1822 
-1832 LDGDTALTGTK
+1832 
-1843 TLIGRNML
+1843 
-1851 KDEEFNFTLKA
+1851 
-1862 GDEATQ
+1862 
-1868 KAIDEKDIVLGS
+1868 
-1880 TNARVSILSN
+1880 
-1890 GSTTTFMFG
+1890 
-1899 RAEFAKEG
+1899 
-1907 EYTFL
+1907 
-1912 VTERDGGKPG
+1912 
-1922 MKYDTESKNLK
+1922 
-1933 VKVSKVNGIMTAVQ
+1933 
-1947 EKTPAFKNTYEASG
+1947 
-1961 EYTPEGSKTLL
+1961 
-1972 NENGNKMSVKDDQFK
+1972 
-1987 FSVYYAG
+1987 
-1994 HEDQDPIITGTTGNG
+1994 
-2009 KYAPIHF
+2009 
-2016 GTLSYTI
+2016 
-2023 SGLEKLVAKGYADKK
+2023 
-2038 VLANGAEYSINYGV
+2038 
-2052 TENATGNSA
+2052 
-2061 LQQNTQTQTFRVVVK
+2061 
-2076 DNGTGK
+2076 
-2082 LTVESGT
+2082 
-2089 GKKLNFENVY
+2089 
-2099 KSEKATVNFEG
+2099 
-2110 LKVLEGRSLKAGE
+2110 
-2123 FSFKIASDDANAPM
+2123 
-2137 PEQTEVKNHANGSV
+2137 
-2151 NFGTITYGKNDLG
+2151 
-2164 DATEKT
+2164 
-2170 FTYKVTESGNHPGV
+2170 PGV

-2479 TKELTGRSMLKDEK
+2479 TKELTGRSMVKDEK

-2499 AGDEETQKAIDEKD
+2499 AGDEATQKAIDEKD

-2585 EETPTFKNVYEASGE
+2585 EETPTFKNIYEASGE
-2600 YTPAGTKTLL
+2600 Y
-2610 SENGNKLSVKD
+2610 
-2621 NQFKFSVYYAGH
+2621 
-2633 EDQKPVTTG
+2633 
-2642 VTTSGKDAAIHFG
+2642 
-2655 TLSYTVSDLE
+2655 
-2665 KLVAKGYAAKTAKDD
+2665 
-2680 GAEYSIN
+2680 
-2687 YAVTENATGNS
+2687 
-2698 ALQQNTQVQTFRVV
+2698 
-2712 VTDNGSGNLAT
+2712 
-2723 KSVYGQKIA
+2723 
-2732 FENLY
+2732 
-2737 KSDKATV
+2737 
-2744 NFEGQKVLEGRKLK
+2744 
-2758 ADEFSFKFTSD
+2758 
-2769 EANAPMPE
+2769 
-2777 QAEVKNKANG
+2777 
-2787 QISFGTVTYGKDD
+2787 
-2800 LGDETEKTFTYKVKE
+2800 
-2815 SGNRPGVA
+2815 
-2823 NDTETKT
+2823 
-2830 VKVTVK
+2830 
-2836 DDGKGHITAET
+2836 
-2847 DPKTAPL
+2847 
-2854 FAFSNTYSTKP
+2854 
-2865 MDSSV
+2865 
-2870 TDQVQMKKVIVGR
+2870 
-2883 AMEEGEFHF
+2883 
-2892 VLKNEEGKTLDNA
+2892 
-2905 VNDKAGN
+2905 
-2912 ITFDKLTFKKV
+2912 
-2923 GTYNYTVEEVA
+2923 
-2934 GNDRHITYDATPY
+2934 
-2947 TISAIVTDNLDG
+2947 
-2959 TLKVTWKSGTGA
+2959 
-2971 ILFKNTYTPDSTDAA
+2971 
-2986 PSVEKKIAGKNPAKD
+2986 
-3001 STFRFTLTGK
+3001 
-3011 DNAPMPE
+3011 
-3018 GSKDDRKT
+3018 
-3026 VKITGEGKADFGKI
+3026 
-3040 NFTRAGTYTYKVAEE
+3040 
-3055 NGNESSYN
+3055 
-3063 YDSTEYTLTYKV
+3063 
-3075 TDVRGTL
+3075 
-3082 KAEQSITA
+3082 
-3090 GGKSADAMV
+3090 
-3099 FTNKYAPASM
+3099 
-3109 EGDAA
+3109 
-3114 ITGTKELAGR
+3114 
-3124 SMQKNEKFEF
+3124 
-3134 TLKAGDE
+3134 
-3141 ATQKAIDEKDIVLDD
+3141 
-3156 THASLSGMRD
+3156 
-3166 GQKSTFSFGRAEFS
+3166 
-3180 KEGEYTFTVTEKDG
+3180 
-3194 GKTGMT
+3194 
-3200 YDTKEKT
+3200 
-3207 FKVKV
+3207 
-3212 AKENG
+3212 
-3217 IMTAVQ
+3217 
-3223 EETPTFKNVYEASGE
+3223 
-3238 FTPAGTKTLL
+3238 TPAGTKTLL

-3283 SGKEAEIHFGKISYT
+3283 SGKDAEIGFGKLTYT
-3298 ISELEK
+3298 ISDLEK
-3304 LVQNGY
+3304 LVAKGY
-3310 ANKVEIDGGTRY
+3310 ADKAELDNGARYYID
-3322 VINYVVTENPSDNDA
+3322 YVVIENASDNSA
-3337 MQQNTEAKGV
+3337 LQANTQAPT
-3347 QVFVE
+3347 FRVE
-3352 DNGDGTLSVESE
+3352 VTDNGDGTLTAESE
-3364 GADHLDFENRYKSGE
+3364 EGSKLAFENLYKSDKATVHFNGQ
-3379 AKVALEGLK
+3379 K
-3388 VLEGRSLQAE
+3388 VLEGRPLKAD
-3398 EFTFTLTSEDADAPM
+3398 EFTFNVTSDEGNAPM
-3413 PEKSEVK
+3413 PEKTEVK
-3420 NDAKGQI
+3420 NEEGGNVD
-3427 NFGTITYGKDDLG
+3427 FGTITYGKDDLG
-3440 DATEKT
+3440 DETEKT
-3446 FTYQVKESGE
+3446 FTYQVKEAGE
-3456 QPGVA
+3456 RPGVA

-3492 FAFNNTYSTTSKESS
+3492 FAFNNTYSTTSKDSS

-3526 EFTFVLKDKD
+3526 EFTFVLKDQG

-3561 GTYNYIVKEVK
+3561 GTYNYTVKEVK

-3581 ANAYKVTATVTDNLD
+3581 ANAYNVTATVTDNLD

-3616 YKTKTVT
+3616 YKTKTVK

-3629 HGGKADNNNIGP
+3629 HGGKDDNNNIGP
-3641 FTGDDSNAD
+3641 FTGDDSNTD
-3650 LYLGLMGASAAVL
+3650 LYLGLLGASAAVL

>member
-1 MGNKTFR
+1 MGNKISR

-44 STQTEDGTTSYH
+44 STQTEDGTTHYS
-56 PSHYFP
+56 PKHYFP

-68 DYVYGS
+68 GYVYGS

-86 LTKSAYVAGA
+86 LTKSAYVPGA
-96 EKIITG
+96 EAAITG
-102 GNVNLYDSFGTE
+102 GNVNLYDSFD
-114 ANTEALH
+114 TEALH
-121 KYFKTVYDNILQE
+121 TYFKTVYDNILQE
-134 PSRDVIQTSIGKAL
+134 PSRDVIQASIEKAL

-153 TLYAKGEID
+153 AMYAKGEID

-185 TGQVVDKPETDSG
+185 TGQVVDKPETDS
-198 SVEID
+198 STVEID

-208 KGRNFKKGDSWS
+208 KGRNFKKGDSWN
-220 FAIKADSAD
+220 FAIQADTDD
-229 APMPEKSTVS
+229 APMPEKTTAR

-262 AGTNSK
+262 KGSNSK

-284 NDSAT
+284 NDSAS

-299 RNTKKLSVK
+299 RNKRKLSAK
-308 AAYLNGG
+308 AEYLNGG

-332 SVQGKKVWADSNDRS
+332 RVQVEKVWSDSNDRS
-347 QMRPEFI
+347 RMRPESI

-368 TVTEANDWKWT
+368 TVTEADDWKWT

-407 AESKDADGNTVITN
+407 AENTDADGNTVITN

-430 KGDSALKV
+430 KGDAALKV

-470 TEVKTS
+470 TEVNTS

-500 QFKVK
+500 KFKVK

-585 AGDEA
+585 AGDAA

-642 GKPGMKYDTEGKILK
+642 GKPGMKYDTEGKVLK
-657 VKVSKEDGVLKA
+657 VKVSKEDGILKA

-694 LLSENG
+694 LLNENG

-720 DQEPVTT
+720 NREPVTT

-739 FGTLSYSI
+739 FGTLSYTI

-759 DKKVLASGA
+759 DKKVLANGT

-779 ETGNSALQQNTQTQ
+779 E
-793 TFRVVVK
+793 
-800 DNGTGKLTVES
+800 
-811 GTGKKLNFENVYK
+811 
-824 SEKATV
+824 
-830 NFEGLKVLEGRS
+830 
-842 LKAGEFTF
+842 
-850 KVASADAD
+850 
-858 TPMPEAREAQNK
+858 
-870 ANGSVNFGTITYGK
+870 
-884 DDLGDA
+884 
-890 TEKTFTYKITESGN
+890 
-904 HPGVSNDTETK
+904 
-915 TVKVTVKDDGKGH
+915 
-928 ITAELNPKAAPL
+928 
-940 FTFNNTYRTT
+940 
-950 SQDSS
+950 
-955 VTGQVSIKKAL
+955 
-966 AGRAMEDGEFHF
+966 
-978 VLKDEKGKTV
+978 
-988 GNATNDKDGNIT
+988 
-1000 FPALTFQNVG
+1000 
-1010 TYNYTVEEVAG
+1010 
-1021 NDSHIT
+1021 
-1027 YDTTSY
+1027 
-1033 RVSAVVTDNLDGT
+1033 
-1046 LKVTWKSGTGTIL
+1046 
-1059 FKNTYSVDPTEATPS
+1059 
-1074 VEKEIIGENPAK
+1074 
-1086 DSTFRF
+1086 
-1092 TLTGTDNAPM
+1092 
-1102 PKGSVDGEKTETI
+1102 
-1115 TGEGQTEFGKI
+1115 
-1126 TFTQAGTYT
+1126 
-1135 YKVTEKLGNEAS
+1135 
-1147 YNYDSTEY
+1147 
-1155 TLTYKVTDV
+1155 
-1164 RGELKAEQSIT
+1164 
-1175 TGGKSANAMVFTNEY
+1175 
-1190 APASMEGDAAITGTK
+1190 
-1205 ELVGRSMQAD
+1205 
-1215 EQFEFT
+1215 
-1221 LKAGDEATQKAIDE
+1221 
-1235 KDIVLT
+1235 
-1241 DTDASLSGMKDGEK
+1241 
-1255 ATFSFGR
+1255 
-1262 AEFSKEGEYTFT
+1262 
-1274 ATEKDGRKAGMT
+1274 
-1286 YDTAAKTFK
+1286 
-1295 VKVFKKNG
+1295 
-1303 VMSTVQENQPT
+1303 
-1314 FKNTYEASGEYTP
+1314 
-1327 AGTKTLLNE
+1327 
-1336 NGNKLSVKDNQF
+1336 
-1348 KFSVYYAGHEE
+1348 
-1359 GEPVITGTTA
+1359 
-1369 GGKDAAIQ
+1369 
-1377 FGKLSYT
+1377 
-1384 ISDLEKLVAKGYAD
+1384 
-1398 KKVLEDGAEYSINY
+1398 
-1412 AVTEN
+1412 
-1417 ATGNSAL
+1417 TGNSAL

-1442 GNLATKSV
+1442 GKLAAKST

-1543 PGVSNDTETKIVKVT
+1543 PGVSNDTETKTVKVT

-1563 KGHITAETN
+1563 KGHITAETD
-1572 PNTAPLFTFNNTYS
+1572 PNAAPLFTFNNTYS
-1586 TTSQDSSVTGQ
+1586 TASQDSSVTGQ
-1597 VQMKKALTGRAL
+1597 VSIKKALAGRAME
-1609 KDGEFHFVLK
+1609 DGEFHFVLK
-1619 NEAGKEV
+1619 DENGKTV
-1626 GKAVND
+1626 GNAVND
-1632 KDGNITF
+1632 KAGNITF
-1639 PKLTFKNV
+1639 DKLTFKKV

-1662 HITYDTTSYAV
+1662 HITYDATPYTI
-1673 SAVVTDNLDGTLK
+1673 SAIVTDNLDGTLK
-1686 VTWNSGTGNIQFRN
+1686 VTWKSGTGAILFKN
-1700 TYTVDSTNATPS
+1700 TYTPDSTDAAPS
-1712 VEKKIAGG
+1712 VEKKIAGK
-1720 NPAKDSTFR
+1720 NPAKDSTFH

-1745 DGVKS
+1745 DGRKTVK
-1750 ASITGEGKADFGKI
+1750 ITGEGKADFGKI
-1764 TFDKAGTYTYKV
+1764 NFTQAGTYTYKV
-1776 SEKIGSESSYNY
+1776 AEETGNESSYNY
-1788 DATEY
+1788 DSTEY
-1793 TLTYKVKDV
+1793 TLTYKVTDV
-1802 DGELKAEKSI
+1802 RGTLKAEQSI
-1812 TAGGKSADSM
+1812 TAGGKSADAM

-1832 LDGDTALTGTK
+1832 MEGDAAITGTK
-1843 TLIGRNML
+1843 ELVGRSML
-1851 KDEEFNFTLKA
+1851 KDEKFEFVLKA
-1862 GDEATQ
+1862 GDAETQ
-1868 KAIDEKDIVLGS
+1868 KAIDEKDIVLDD
-1880 TNARVSILSN
+1880 TNASLS
-1890 GSTTTFMFG
+1890 GMKDGEKATFSFG
-1899 RAEFAKEG
+1899 RAEFSKEG
-1907 EYTFL
+1907 EYTFT
-1912 VTERDGGKPG
+1912 VTEKDGGKAG
-1922 MKYDTESKNLK
+1922 MTYDDNEKVLK
-1933 VKVSKVNGIMTAVQ
+1933 VKVAKKNGVMTAVQ
-1947 EKTPAFKNTYEASG
+1947 EETPAFRNTYEAAG
-1961 EYTPEGSKTLL
+1961 EYTPEGTKTLL
-1972 NENGNKMSVKDDQFK
+1972 SEKKNKLTIKAGEFK

-1994 HEDQDPIITGTTGNG
+1994 HEDQKPVTTGVTTSG
-2009 KYAPIHF
+2009 KDAAIHF
-2016 GTLSYTI
+2016 GTLSYTV
-2023 SGLEKLVAKGYADKK
+2023 SDLEKLVAKGYAAKTAKED
-2038 VLANGAEYSINYGV
+2038 GAEYSINYVV
-2052 TENATGNSA
+2052 TENATDNSA
-2061 LQQNTQTQTFRVVVK
+2061 LQQNTQSTPFRVVVK
-2076 DNGTGK
+2076 DNAGGR
-2082 LTVESGT
+2082 LSVESGT
-2089 GKKLNFENVY
+2089 GKKLDFENEY
-2099 KSEKATVNFEG
+2099 KSEKAAVRFEG
-2110 LKVLEGRSLKAGE
+2110 LKVLEGRKLNADE
-2123 FSFKIASDDANAPM
+2123 FTFHVTSDDENAPM
-2137 PEQTEVKNHANGSV
+2137 PEQTEVKNKANGQIS
-2151 NFGTITYGKNDLG
+2151 FGTVTYGKDDLG
-2164 DATEKT
+2164 DETEKT
-2170 FTYKVTESGNHPGV
+2170 FTYKVKESGNRPGV
-2184 ANDTETKTVKV
+2184 ANDTETKIVKV

-2205 TAETNPNAAPLF
+2205 TAETDPKTAPLF
-2217 AFNNTYSTQPM
+2217 AFNNTYSTKPM
-2228 DSSVTGQ
+2228 DSAVTGQ

-2260 GKTVDNAVND
+2260 GKTLDNAVND

-2378 PEGSKDSVKSAS
+2378 PEGSKDGVKSAS

-2423 YNYDSTEYTLTYKVT
+2423 YNYDSTEYTLVYKVK

-2499 AGDEETQKAIDEKD
+2499 AGDEATQKAIDEKD
-2513 IVLDDTHASLSGM
+2513 IVLDDTSAGLSGM

-2576 ENGIMTAVQ
+2576 ENGV
-2585 EETPTFKNVYEASGE
+2585 
-2600 YTPAGTKTLL
+2600 
-2610 SENGNKLSVKD
+2610 
-2621 NQFKFSVYYAGH
+2621 
-2633 EDQKPVTTG
+2633 
-2642 VTTSGKDAAIHFG
+2642 
-2655 TLSYTVSDLE
+2655 
-2665 KLVAKGYAAKTAKDD
+2665 
-2680 GAEYSIN
+2680 
-2687 YAVTENATGNS
+2687 
-2698 ALQQNTQVQTFRVV
+2698 
-2712 VTDNGSGNLAT
+2712 
-2723 KSVYGQKIA
+2723 
-2732 FENLY
+2732 
-2737 KSDKATV
+2737 
-2744 NFEGQKVLEGRKLK
+2744 
-2758 ADEFSFKFTSD
+2758 
-2769 EANAPMPE
+2769 
-2777 QAEVKNKANG
+2777 
-2787 QISFGTVTYGKDD
+2787 
-2800 LGDETEKTFTYKVKE
+2800 
-2815 SGNRPGVA
+2815 
-2823 NDTETKT
+2823 
-2830 VKVTVK
+2830 
-2836 DDGKGHITAET
+2836 
-2847 DPKTAPL
+2847 
-2854 FAFSNTYSTKP
+2854 
-2865 MDSSV
+2865 
-2870 TDQVQMKKVIVGR
+2870 
-2883 AMEEGEFHF
+2883 
-2892 VLKNEEGKTLDNA
+2892 
-2905 VNDKAGN
+2905 
-2912 ITFDKLTFKKV
+2912 
-2923 GTYNYTVEEVA
+2923 
-2934 GNDRHITYDATPY
+2934 
-2947 TISAIVTDNLDG
+2947 
-2959 TLKVTWKSGTGA
+2959 
-2971 ILFKNTYTPDSTDAA
+2971 
-2986 PSVEKKIAGKNPAKD
+2986 
-3001 STFRFTLTGK
+3001 
-3011 DNAPMPE
+3011 
-3018 GSKDDRKT
+3018 
-3026 VKITGEGKADFGKI
+3026 
-3040 NFTRAGTYTYKVAEE
+3040 
-3055 NGNESSYN
+3055 
-3063 YDSTEYTLTYKV
+3063 
-3075 TDVRGTL
+3075 
-3082 KAEQSITA
+3082 
-3090 GGKSADAMV
+3090 
-3099 FTNKYAPASM
+3099 
-3109 EGDAA
+3109 
-3114 ITGTKELAGR
+3114 
-3124 SMQKNEKFEF
+3124 
-3134 TLKAGDE
+3134 
-3141 ATQKAIDEKDIVLDD
+3141 
-3156 THASLSGMRD
+3156 
-3166 GQKSTFSFGRAEFS
+3166 
-3180 KEGEYTFTVTEKDG
+3180 
-3194 GKTGMT
+3194 
-3200 YDTKEKT
+3200 
-3207 FKVKV
+3207 
-3212 AKENG
+3212 
-3217 IMTAVQ
+3217 MTAVQ

-3283 SGKEAEIHFGKISYT
+3283 SGKEAEIGFGKLTYT
-3298 ISELEK
+3298 ISGLEK
-3304 LVQNGY
+3304 LVAKGY
-3310 ANKVEIDGGTRY
+3310 ADKAELDNGARYYID
-3322 VINYVVTENPSDNDA
+3322 YVVVENASENNA
-3337 MQQNTEAKGV
+3337 LQANTQAPT
-3347 QVFVE
+3347 FRVE
-3352 DNGDGTLSVESE
+3352 VTDNGDGTLTAESE
-3364 GADHLDFENRYKSGE
+3364 EGSKLAFENLYKSDKATVHFNGQ
-3379 AKVALEGLK
+3379 K
-3388 VLEGRSLQAE
+3388 VLEGRPLKAD
-3398 EFTFTLTSEDADAPM
+3398 EFTFNVTSDEENAPM
-3413 PEKSEVK
+3413 PEKTEVK
-3420 NDAKGQI
+3420 NEEGGNID
-3427 NFGTITYGKDDLG
+3427 FGTITYGKDDLG

-3542 AKNNADGKVTFKS
+3542 AKNNADGSVAFKS

-3561 GTYNYIVKEVK
+3561 GTYNYTVKEVK
-3572 GNAKHVTYD
+3572 GNAKRVSYD

-3616 YKTKTVT
+3616 YKKKTVT
-3623 SNSNGK
+3623 PNPSGK
-3629 HGGKADNNNIGP
+3629 HGGKDDNNNIGP
-3641 FTGDDSNAD
+3641 FTGDDNNAD
-3650 LYLGLMGASAAVL
+3650 LYLGLMGASAALL

>member
-1 MGNKTFR
+1 MGNKISR

-44 STQTEDGTTSYH
+44 STQTEDGTTSYS

-62 VGTTAS
+62 VGTTAP
-68 DYVYGS
+68 DYVYGKS
-74 GGSDYTSVDGKV
+74 GSDYTSVDGKV

-96 EKIITG
+96 EKVITE
-102 GNVNLYDSFGTE
+102 GNVNLYDSFDTE
-114 ANTEALH
+114 TNMEALH

-134 PSRDVIQTSIGKAL
+134 PSRDVLQTSIGKAL

-208 KGRNFKKGDSWS
+208 KGRNFKKGDSWN
-220 FAIKADSAD
+220 FAIKADTAD

-347 QMRPEFI
+347 QMRPESI

-379 FDNLDKFD
+379 FDDLDKFD

-430 KGDSALKV
+430 KGDSALKI

-739 FGTLSYSI
+739 FGTLSYTI

-858 TPMPEAREAQNK
+858 APMPEAREAQNK
-870 ANGSVNFGTITYGK
+870 ANGRVNFGTITYGK

-1000 FPALTFQNVG
+1000 FPALTFKNVG

-1027 YDTTSY
+1027 YDATSY
-1033 RVSAVVTDNLDGT
+1033 KVSAVVTDNLDGT

-1059 FKNTYSVDPTEATPS
+1059 FKNTYSVDPTDATPS
-1074 VEKEIIGENPAK
+1074 VEKKIIGENPAK

-1115 TGEGQTEFGKI
+1115 TGEGQTDFGKI
-1126 TFTQAGTYT
+1126 TFTRAGTYT

-1274 ATEKDGRKAGMT
+1274 VTEKDGRKAGMT

-1303 VMSTVQENQPT
+1303 VMSTVQENKPT

-1327 AGTKTLLNE
+1327 AGTKTLLDE

-1348 KFSVYYAGHEE
+1348 EFSVYYAGHEDQA
-1359 GEPVITGTTA
+1359 PVVTGTTA

-1384 ISDLEKLVAKGYAD
+1384 ISNLEKLTAKGYAD
-1398 KKVLEDGAEYSINY
+1398 KKVLADGAEYSINY
-1412 AVTEN
+1412 TVTEN
-1417 ATGNSAL
+1417 ATDNSAL
-1424 QQNTQVQ
+1424 QQNTQIQ
-1431 TFRVVVTDNGS
+1431 TFRVVVTDNGT
-1442 GNLATKSV
+1442 GNLATKSA

-1543 PGVSNDTETKIVKVT
+1543 PGVSNDTETKTVKVT

-1572 PNTAPLFTFNNTYS
+1572 PNAAPLFTFNNTYS
-1586 TTSQDSSVTGQ
+1586 TASQDSSVTGQ

-1619 NEAGKEV
+1619 NEAGKEI

-1632 KDGNITF
+1632 KDGNIAF

-1647 GTYNYTVEEVAGNDR
+1647 GTYNYTVEEVPGNDR

-1700 TYTVDSTNATPS
+1700 TYTVDSTNVTPS
-1712 VEKKIAGG
+1712 VEKKISGKQ
-1720 NPAKDSTFR
+1720 PAKDGTFH
-1729 FTLTGKDNAP
+1729 FTITGTDNAP

-1745 DGVKS
+1745 DGKKTVK
-1750 ASITGEGKADFGKI
+1750 IIGEGKADFGKI
-1764 TFDKAGTYTYKV
+1764 TFTQAGTYTYKV
-1776 SEKIGSESSYNY
+1776 
-1788 DATEY
+1788 T
-1793 TLTYKVKDV
+1793 
-1802 DGELKAEKSI
+1802 
-1812 TAGGKSADSM
+1812 
-1822 VFTNKYAPAS
+1822 
-1832 LDGDTALTGTK
+1832 
-1843 TLIGRNML
+1843 
-1851 KDEEFNFTLKA
+1851 
-1862 GDEATQ
+1862 
-1868 KAIDEKDIVLGS
+1868 
-1880 TNARVSILSN
+1880 
-1890 GSTTTFMFG
+1890 
-1899 RAEFAKEG
+1899 
-1907 EYTFL
+1907 
-1912 VTERDGGKPG
+1912 
-1922 MKYDTESKNLK
+1922 
-1933 VKVSKVNGIMTAVQ
+1933 
-1947 EKTPAFKNTYEASG
+1947 
-1961 EYTPEGSKTLL
+1961 
-1972 NENGNKMSVKDDQFK
+1972 
-1987 FSVYYAG
+1987 
-1994 HEDQDPIITGTTGNG
+1994 
-2009 KYAPIHF
+2009 
-2016 GTLSYTI
+2016 
-2023 SGLEKLVAKGYADKK
+2023 EKL
-2038 VLANGAEYSINYGV
+2038 
-2052 TENATGNSA
+2052 
-2061 LQQNTQTQTFRVVVK
+2061 
-2076 DNGTGK
+2076 
-2082 LTVESGT
+2082 
-2089 GKKLNFENVY
+2089 
-2099 KSEKATVNFEG
+2099 
-2110 LKVLEGRSLKAGE
+2110 
-2123 FSFKIASDDANAPM
+2123 
-2137 PEQTEVKNHANGSV
+2137 
-2151 NFGTITYGKNDLG
+2151 
-2164 DATEKT
+2164 
-2170 FTYKVTESGNHPGV
+2170 
-2184 ANDTETKTVKV
+2184 
-2195 TVKDDGKGHI
+2195 
-2205 TAETNPNAAPLF
+2205 
-2217 AFNNTYSTQPM
+2217 
-2228 DSSVTGQ
+2228 
-2235 VQIKKALAGR
+2235 
-2245 SMEEGEFHFVLKNEE
+2245 
-2260 GKTVDNAVND
+2260 
-2270 KDGNITFKKLTFKNV
+2270 
-2285 GTYNYTVEEVAG
+2285 
-2297 NDRHITYDKN
+2297 
-2307 SYNVSAAVTD
+2307 
-2317 NLDGTLKVTW
+2317 
-2327 TSGTGAILFKNTYTV
+2327 
-2342 DPTDATPSVE
+2342 
-2352 KKIAGGNPAKDSTF
+2352 
-2366 RFTLTGKDNAPM
+2366 
-2378 PEGSKDSVKSAS
+2378 
-2390 ITGEGKADFGKIT
+2390 
-2403 FDKAGTYT
+2403 
-2411 YKVAEENGNESS
+2411 GNESS

-2499 AGDEETQKAIDEKD
+2499 AGNEETQKAIDEKD

-2633 EDQKPVTTG
+2633 TDGEAVTTG
-2642 VTTSGKDAAIHFG
+2642 TTGSGKDAEIGFG
-2655 TLSYTVSDLE
+2655 KLSYTISDLE
-2665 KLVAKGYAAKTAKDD
+2665 KLVAKGYADKAELDN
-2680 GAEYSIN
+2680 GARYYID
-2687 YAVTENATGNS
+2687 YVVIENASDNS
-2698 ALQQNTQVQTFRVV
+2698 ALQANTQAPTFRVE
-2712 VTDNGSGNLAT
+2712 VTDNGDGTLTAASEEGSKL
-2723 KSVYGQKIA
+2723 A

-2744 NFEGQKVLEGRKLK
+2744 HFNGQKVLEGRPLK
-2758 ADEFSFKFTSD
+2758 ADEFTFNVASD
-2769 EANAPMPE
+2769 DENAPMPE
-2777 QAEVKNKANG
+2777 KTEVKNEEGGNVD
-2787 QISFGTVTYGKDD
+2787 FGTITYGKDD
-2800 LGDETEKTFTYKVKE
+2800 LGDETEKTFTY
-2815 SGNRPGVA
+2815 
-2823 NDTETKT
+2823 
-2830 VKVTVK
+2830 
-2836 DDGKGHITAET
+2836 
-2847 DPKTAPL
+2847 
-2854 FAFSNTYSTKP
+2854 
-2865 MDSSV
+2865 
-2870 TDQVQMKKVIVGR
+2870 
-2883 AMEEGEFHF
+2883 
-2892 VLKNEEGKTLDNA
+2892 
-2905 VNDKAGN
+2905 
-2912 ITFDKLTFKKV
+2912 
-2923 GTYNYTVEEVA
+2923 
-2934 GNDRHITYDATPY
+2934 
-2947 TISAIVTDNLDG
+2947 
-2959 TLKVTWKSGTGA
+2959 
-2971 ILFKNTYTPDSTDAA
+2971 
-2986 PSVEKKIAGKNPAKD
+2986 
-3001 STFRFTLTGK
+3001 
-3011 DNAPMPE
+3011 
-3018 GSKDDRKT
+3018 
-3026 VKITGEGKADFGKI
+3026 
-3040 NFTRAGTYTYKVAEE
+3040 
-3055 NGNESSYN
+3055 
-3063 YDSTEYTLTYKV
+3063 
-3075 TDVRGTL
+3075 
-3082 KAEQSITA
+3082 
-3090 GGKSADAMV
+3090 
-3099 FTNKYAPASM
+3099 
-3109 EGDAA
+3109 
-3114 ITGTKELAGR
+3114 
-3124 SMQKNEKFEF
+3124 
-3134 TLKAGDE
+3134 
-3141 ATQKAIDEKDIVLDD
+3141 
-3156 THASLSGMRD
+3156 
-3166 GQKSTFSFGRAEFS
+3166 
-3180 KEGEYTFTVTEKDG
+3180 
-3194 GKTGMT
+3194 
-3200 YDTKEKT
+3200 
-3207 FKVKV
+3207 
-3212 AKENG
+3212 
-3217 IMTAVQ
+3217 
-3223 EETPTFKNVYEASGE
+3223 
-3238 FTPAGTKTLL
+3238 
-3248 SENGNKLSVKDNQ
+3248 
-3261 FKFSVYYAGHT
+3261 
-3272 DGEAVTTGTTG
+3272 
-3283 SGKEAEIHFGKISYT
+3283 
-3298 ISELEK
+3298 
-3304 LVQNGY
+3304 
-3310 ANKVEIDGGTRY
+3310 
-3322 VINYVVTENPSDNDA
+3322 
-3337 MQQNTEAKGV
+3337 
-3347 QVFVE
+3347 
-3352 DNGDGTLSVESE
+3352 
-3364 GADHLDFENRYKSGE
+3364 
-3379 AKVALEGLK
+3379 
-3388 VLEGRSLQAE
+3388 
-3398 EFTFTLTSEDADAPM
+3398 
-3413 PEKSEVK
+3413 
-3420 NDAKGQI
+3420 
-3427 NFGTITYGKDDLG
+3427 
-3440 DATEKT
+3440 
-3446 FTYQVKESGE
+3446 QVKEAGE

-3492 FAFNNTYSTTSKESS
+3492 FAFNNTYSTTSKDSS

-3542 AKNNADGKVTFKS
+3542 AKNNADGSVAFKN

-3561 GTYNYIVKEVK
+3561 GTYNYTVKEVK
-3572 GNAKHVTYD
+3572 GNAKRVSYD
-3581 ANAYKVTATVTDNLD
+3581 ANAYQVTATVTDNLD

-3623 SNSNGK
+3623 SNSTGK
-3629 HGGKADNNNIGP
+3629 HGGKDDNNNIGP
-3641 FTGDDSNAD
+3641 FTGDDSNTD
-3650 LYLGLMGASAAVL
+3650 LYLGLLGASAAVL

>member
-1 MGNKTFR
+1 MGNKISR

-86 LTKSAYVAGA
+86 LTKTANVPGG

-121 KYFKTVYDNILQE
+121 KYFKAVYDNILQE

-239 IQPEDDAV
+239 IQPEDGAV

-347 QMRPEFI
+347 QMRPESI

-430 KGDSALKV
+430 KGDSALKI

-687 TPAGTKT
+687 TPEGTKT

-800 DNGTGKLTVES
+800 DNGTGKLAVKAAA
-811 GTGKKLNFENVYK
+811 GQKLNFENVYK

-858 TPMPEAREAQNK
+858 APMPEAREAQNK
-870 ANGSVNFGTITYGK
+870 ANGRVNFGTITYGK

-940 FTFNNTYRTT
+940 FTFNNTYRTA

-1046 LKVTWKSGTGTIL
+1046 LKVTWTGGTGTIL
-1059 FKNTYSVDPTEATPS
+1059 FKNTYSVDPTDATPS
-1074 VEKEIIGENPAK
+1074 VEKKIIGENPAK

-1115 TGEGQTEFGKI
+1115 TGEGQTDFGKI
-1126 TFTQAGTYT
+1126 TFTRAGTYT

-1274 ATEKDGRKAGMT
+1274 VTEKDGRKAGMT

-1348 KFSVYYAGHEE
+1348 KFGVYYAGHEA

-1398 KKVLEDGAEYSINY
+1398 KKVLADGAEYSINY

-1417 ATGNSAL
+1417 APENSAL
-1424 QQNTQVQ
+1424 QPNTQIQ

-1442 GNLATKSV
+1442 GNLAAKSS

-1463 DKATVNFEGQKVL
+1463 EKATVNFAGQKVL

-1489 FTSDE
+1489 VTSDE

-1499 PEQTEVQNK
+1499 PEQAEVQNK

-1513 NFGAITYGKN
+1513 NFGTITYGKN

-1537 KESGNQ
+1537 KESGNR
-1543 PGVSNDTETKIVKVT
+1543 PGVANDTETKTVKVT

-1563 KGHITAETN
+1563 KGHITAETD
-1572 PNTAPLFTFNNTYS
+1572 PNAAPLFTFNNTYS

-1647 GTYNYTVEEVAGNDR
+1647 GTYNYTVEEVPGNDR

-1673 SAVVTDNLDGTLK
+1673 SAV
-1686 VTWNSGTGNIQFRN
+1686 
-1700 TYTVDSTNATPS
+1700 
-1712 VEKKIAGG
+1712 
-1720 NPAKDSTFR
+1720 
-1729 FTLTGKDNAP
+1729 
-1739 MPEGSK
+1739 
-1745 DGVKS
+1745 
-1750 ASITGEGKADFGKI
+1750 
-1764 TFDKAGTYTYKV
+1764 
-1776 SEKIGSESSYNY
+1776 
-1788 DATEY
+1788 
-1793 TLTYKVKDV
+1793 
-1802 DGELKAEKSI
+1802 
-1812 TAGGKSADSM
+1812 
-1822 VFTNKYAPAS
+1822 
-1832 LDGDTALTGTK
+1832 
-1843 TLIGRNML
+1843 
-1851 KDEEFNFTLKA
+1851 
-1862 GDEATQ
+1862 
-1868 KAIDEKDIVLGS
+1868 
-1880 TNARVSILSN
+1880 
-1890 GSTTTFMFG
+1890 
-1899 RAEFAKEG
+1899 
-1907 EYTFL
+1907 
-1912 VTERDGGKPG
+1912 
-1922 MKYDTESKNLK
+1922 
-1933 VKVSKVNGIMTAVQ
+1933 
-1947 EKTPAFKNTYEASG
+1947 
-1961 EYTPEGSKTLL
+1961 
-1972 NENGNKMSVKDDQFK
+1972 
-1987 FSVYYAG
+1987 
-1994 HEDQDPIITGTTGNG
+1994 
-2009 KYAPIHF
+2009 
-2016 GTLSYTI
+2016 
-2023 SGLEKLVAKGYADKK
+2023 
-2038 VLANGAEYSINYGV
+2038 
-2052 TENATGNSA
+2052 
-2061 LQQNTQTQTFRVVVK
+2061 
-2076 DNGTGK
+2076 
-2082 LTVESGT
+2082 
-2089 GKKLNFENVY
+2089 
-2099 KSEKATVNFEG
+2099 
-2110 LKVLEGRSLKAGE
+2110 
-2123 FSFKIASDDANAPM
+2123 
-2137 PEQTEVKNHANGSV
+2137 
-2151 NFGTITYGKNDLG
+2151 
-2164 DATEKT
+2164 
-2170 FTYKVTESGNHPGV
+2170 
-2184 ANDTETKTVKV
+2184 
-2195 TVKDDGKGHI
+2195 
-2205 TAETNPNAAPLF
+2205 
-2217 AFNNTYSTQPM
+2217 
-2228 DSSVTGQ
+2228 
-2235 VQIKKALAGR
+2235 
-2245 SMEEGEFHFVLKNEE
+2245 
-2260 GKTVDNAVND
+2260 
-2270 KDGNITFKKLTFKNV
+2270 
-2285 GTYNYTVEEVAG
+2285 
-2297 NDRHITYDKN
+2297 
-2307 SYNVSAAVTD
+2307 VTD

-2378 PEGSKDSVKSAS
+2378 PEGSKDGVKSAS

-2499 AGDEETQKAIDEKD
+2499 AGDEATQKAIDEKD

-2633 EDQKPVTTG
+2633 TDGEAVTTG
-2642 VTTSGKDAAIHFG
+2642 TTGNGKDAEIGFG
-2655 TLSYTVSDLE
+2655 KLSYTISDLE
-2665 KLVAKGYAAKTAKDD
+2665 KLVAKGYADKAELDN
-2680 GAEYSIN
+2680 GARYYID
-2687 YAVTENATGNS
+2687 YVVVENASENS
-2698 ALQQNTQVQTFRVV
+2698 ALQANTQAPTFRVE
-2712 VTDNGSGNLAT
+2712 VTDNGDGTLTAASEEGSKL
-2723 KSVYGQKIA
+2723 A

-2744 NFEGQKVLEGRKLK
+2744 HFNGQKVLEGRPLK
-2758 ADEFSFKFTSD
+2758 ADEFTFNVTSD
-2769 EANAPMPE
+2769 EENAPMPE
-2777 QAEVKNKANG
+2777 KTEVKNEEGGNVD
-2787 QISFGTVTYGKDD
+2787 FGTITYGKDD
-2800 LGDETEKTFTYKVKE
+2800 LGDETEKTFTY
-2815 SGNRPGVA
+2815 
-2823 NDTETKT
+2823 
-2830 VKVTVK
+2830 
-2836 DDGKGHITAET
+2836 
-2847 DPKTAPL
+2847 
-2854 FAFSNTYSTKP
+2854 
-2865 MDSSV
+2865 
-2870 TDQVQMKKVIVGR
+2870 
-2883 AMEEGEFHF
+2883 
-2892 VLKNEEGKTLDNA
+2892 
-2905 VNDKAGN
+2905 
-2912 ITFDKLTFKKV
+2912 
-2923 GTYNYTVEEVA
+2923 
-2934 GNDRHITYDATPY
+2934 
-2947 TISAIVTDNLDG
+2947 
-2959 TLKVTWKSGTGA
+2959 
-2971 ILFKNTYTPDSTDAA
+2971 
-2986 PSVEKKIAGKNPAKD
+2986 
-3001 STFRFTLTGK
+3001 
-3011 DNAPMPE
+3011 
-3018 GSKDDRKT
+3018 
-3026 VKITGEGKADFGKI
+3026 
-3040 NFTRAGTYTYKVAEE
+3040 
-3055 NGNESSYN
+3055 
-3063 YDSTEYTLTYKV
+3063 
-3075 TDVRGTL
+3075 
-3082 KAEQSITA
+3082 
-3090 GGKSADAMV
+3090 
-3099 FTNKYAPASM
+3099 
-3109 EGDAA
+3109 
-3114 ITGTKELAGR
+3114 
-3124 SMQKNEKFEF
+3124 
-3134 TLKAGDE
+3134 
-3141 ATQKAIDEKDIVLDD
+3141 
-3156 THASLSGMRD
+3156 
-3166 GQKSTFSFGRAEFS
+3166 
-3180 KEGEYTFTVTEKDG
+3180 
-3194 GKTGMT
+3194 
-3200 YDTKEKT
+3200 
-3207 FKVKV
+3207 
-3212 AKENG
+3212 
-3217 IMTAVQ
+3217 
-3223 EETPTFKNVYEASGE
+3223 
-3238 FTPAGTKTLL
+3238 
-3248 SENGNKLSVKDNQ
+3248 
-3261 FKFSVYYAGHT
+3261 
-3272 DGEAVTTGTTG
+3272 
-3283 SGKEAEIHFGKISYT
+3283 
-3298 ISELEK
+3298 
-3304 LVQNGY
+3304 
-3310 ANKVEIDGGTRY
+3310 
-3322 VINYVVTENPSDNDA
+3322 
-3337 MQQNTEAKGV
+3337 
-3347 QVFVE
+3347 
-3352 DNGDGTLSVESE
+3352 
-3364 GADHLDFENRYKSGE
+3364 
-3379 AKVALEGLK
+3379 
-3388 VLEGRSLQAE
+3388 
-3398 EFTFTLTSEDADAPM
+3398 
-3413 PEKSEVK
+3413 
-3420 NDAKGQI
+3420 
-3427 NFGTITYGKDDLG
+3427 
-3440 DATEKT
+3440 
-3446 FTYQVKESGE
+3446 QVKEAGE

-3492 FAFNNTYSTTSKESS
+3492 FAFNNTYSTTSKDSS

-3526 EFTFVLKDKD
+3526 EFTFVLKDQD

-3561 GTYNYIVKEVK
+3561 GTYNYTVKEVK

-3581 ANAYKVTATVTDNLD
+3581 ANAYNVTATVTDNLD

-3603 STGTKKEIRFYNR
+3603 STGTKKEIRFYNS
-3616 YKTKTVT
+3616 YKKKTVT

-3629 HGGKADNNNIGP
+3629 HGGKDDNNNIGP
-3641 FTGDDSNAD
+3641 FTGDDSNTD
-3650 LYLGLMGASAAVL
+3650 LYLGLLGASAAVL